1 MVNWLIENN
10 NSTAMPYLAFDVDAD
25 YSELIRLQQEIAK
38 TKTQIQN
45 FRPGQ
50 AGASI
55 DALNKKLAES
65 TARYRQLAQAAMR
78 SGAEMEFGIKK
89 NLSGIFTEVNRIQDL
104 LTRPMM
110 AVGGLAGVYGL
121 GEFLTKITSIRGQ
134 FQQMNASIETMI
146 GKRKGEKLNA
156 ELQEFA
162 KISPLEFAPTV
173 STAQMMLGFG
183 IDADKVPRYL
193 QAIGDIAMGDT
204 RRFQSLSLAFSQM
217 SAAGKLM
224 GQDLMQMVNAGFQ
237 PLQVISEKT
246 GKSIGALKEEMSQG
260 KISAEMV
267 QQAFLDATSEGGK
280 YYKMSETA
288 SKTIPGAIAKLNDSM
303 DLMLNDMGQN
313 MEGALVGA
321 IDAASAIVDNIGRI
335 IPVLATAAAAFGVYK
350 TSVMLSNF
358 AAKQSVID
366 ASQCIVD
373 GFNAELAKIQE
384 MQNAKMMEGYDDDI
398 RKALEKGSIDQT
410 YADAIQQGRLWQQE
424 QQRIAENERR
434 IAEEAQKTYETHL
447 KDMQTQREQAG
458 RGLDADIN
466 DSNANGIITND
477 TAERL
482 QNERDYAQ
490 ALVDTKQAALDSA
503 NMQKTAS
510 DQLVEA
516 AERRV
521 ESAKELMEMAEA
533 AGDADDKKAAAEEYM
548 AAVEEQASAIT
559 AQQSAA
565 EGVNTAEKELN
576 GAITAQQ
583 AVQKQT
589 ATAAVIGETTATT
602 ANTAATNVNIAA
614 TSRGTIVTAL
624 ATAKDKALTIGKYA
638 LTAATNA
645 CKNAWNSLKV
655 AFMTNPF
662 GMIITAL
669 TTVIGLFMSFKDEA
683 EESSAM
689 SERFGESTLKLK
701 NNIDTLYAV
710 MNSVN
715 KDSRVHKDA
724 VEELIKMAEEYGIH
738 IDKEKDKIEQLN
750 EARAQLNQLILA
762 EGEARQM
769 ANRLATIQEEKDA
782 ATTSFK
788 DEMKEIIEN
797 DSSGEAAEV
806 SKIMADTIAS
816 TVENKKAE
824 LTEMVKLLED
834 AEKEYAANVSYGQ
847 HGEKIENAAA
857 VKARQEIARLQTE
870 IAQTANMDAKALAKQ
885 MGFAEQYVLDI
896 KDTSKLV
903 SELINKTN
911 TLDKLTEKT
920 QAQANAAADAAE
932 RAAAA
937 QPEIDYSTFD
947 SKKLTE
953 ELTKVS
959 KEVDEINAKPVKP
972 LADPIN
978 IHELF
983 EAAGQAEEKIGDV
996 DESSATPTTDNTAL
1010 DETSIKAAQA
1020 EDKMKDV
1027 DNAVA
1032 TPYIDTKYLDIALNT
1047 LDKIKITL
1055 RDVGGQVLNTT
1066 GAERQTLQ
1074 NLLAKY
1080 GKNGKITPGT
1090 KMAKA
1095 DLDAYNAIV
1104 RNARLRSNFKMGGK
1118 NYHLNS
1124 EQSAILQQFIDRYGS
1139 QLNEGSMSDVDKRL
1153 YRQLKSD
1160 LMVGDYNR
1168 NKSNQSQAMQSIKTA
1183 LESQIKN
1190 AKTTEEFSEIR
1201 KSINSQMQKVDQS
1214 SALYKYYQQQLNAL
1228 DKRDKSKKGGKKGGG
1243 GSKDDPKQRAYELR
1257 KMRLEEE
1264 RRTAE
1269 LLQEERNN
1277 QRELEIAQME
1287 DNSEKEIATIKF
1299 TAEKKRQAL
1308 LKEAEREAQTLEKNA
1323 LQEWLKGGKGRKEY
1337 QYYAQFSDEQ
1347 LKKMREDWLTQA
1359 KENIGFETQSQ
1370 LIDVNESTDL
1380 EARFK
1385 EDFAAMR
1392 DYLKEFGSF
1401 KQKKLAIAEEYAEK
1415 IRNAQSEGERLAL
1428 QRQQKAEEEQFES
1441 KAVMSQIDWY
1451 TVFDNVGVIMRGQLE
1466 PLYGQLQ
1473 KYVKTEAFRQS
1484 GAENQ
1489 QAIIEAMG
1497 NMRQQLGTNQ
1507 TWQDLSSSLM
1517 AYQKAL
1523 DDLRIATENDT
1534 RVTAELSHLTNT
1546 QTEAQRNLE
1555 MIRNNPETSPE
1566 QLRAAQEAYEN
1577 ATIAVNNYGKTVAN
1591 SSLALQRAQNTVKSS
1606 GMMLSQIAKNV
1617 IKPVSKIYTF
1627 LSNSGFSQLA
1637 DLWGAFDSLKGAID
1651 GLKGL
1656 SAFEEASKA
1665 ITDLKNAAAKGAE
1678 AFASALKDSPQLIK
1692 DAMKKLG
1699 LSFKD
1704 FSDSASGAADKLSS
1718 EITGVVSEAGGAV
1731 SEASQAVGSMAKGLG
1746 KTGLITG
1753 LIASILK
1760 ILDILKDGLG
1770 PLITAILDSILNAI
1784 SGIIGNIRNSKEGLF
1799 RQIGESLYKGILG
1812 IFKSIFTLGGWFD
1825 WWGNGESDKHLEEDI
1840 ERLTATNEALRKAV
1854 DNLADEMRDAATA
1867 DMGALYQQQKGDI
1880 EKAMKNTQE
1889 MMSRSG
1895 AAYSNGFLGI
1905 GGHKSSNHKINKGM
1919 SGDDWSRISA
1929 IVGKSVRSAGDFWNL
1944 TSEQMAKVAQSA
1956 PDLYA
1961 KIKGLADDGHKDA
1974 AQFMDEYIEYY
1985 KELEELENAFLESL
1999 TDVSFDSV
2007 KDEFKSML
2015 LDMESDS
2022 EDFANNFEKMMQQAV
2037 INSLMNKTYNQK
2049 IKDWYEAF
2057 AEAMNDENLDPNN
2070 PLKGV
2075 MTPVEQDRLKEQWD
2089 NIVNQ
2094 AVQERDNLIKTMG
2107 WNTSTEQ
2114 QSSSRTLEGMS
2125 QDTGNAIEGRLT
2137 ALQIAVESIRSSE
2150 GQHTLSLADMTDE
2163 LLQIAMEYNRFNVHQ
2178 DNIERQLAKIY
2189 IELQTI
2195 SENTGAIVKP
2205 IQTMQADIA
2214 EIKKNTKNI

>member
-1 MVNWLIENN
+1 
-10 NSTAMPYLAFDVDAD
+10 MPYLSFDVDAD
-25 YSELIRLQQEIAK
+25 YTELIRLQQEIAK
-38 TKTQIQN
+38 TKSQLQN

-65 TARYRQLAQAAMR
+65 TARYRQLAQAAIR
-78 SGAEMEFGIKK
+78 SGADMEFGIKK

-321 IDAASAIVDNIGRI
+321 IDAASTIVDNIGRI

-366 ASQCIVD
+366 ASKGIVD

-434 IAEEAQKTYETHL
+434 IAEEAQQTYETHL
-447 KDMQTQREQAG
+447 KDMQSQREQAG

-490 ALVDTKQAALDSA
+490 ALVDTKKAALDSA
-503 NMQKTAS
+503 NLQKTAS
-510 DQLVEA
+510 DQLVESA
-516 AERRV
+516 QQRV
-521 ESAKELMEMAEA
+521 ESAKELMEMAES
-533 AGDADDKKAAAEEYM
+533 AGDAADKKAAAEEYM
-548 AAVEEQASAIT
+548 AAIEEQATAVT
-559 AQQSAA
+559 AQQNAA
-565 EGVNTAEKELN
+565 ESVNTAEREFN
-576 GAITAQQ
+576 SAVTAQQ

-602 ANTAATNVNIAA
+602 ANTAATNVNTVA
-614 TSRGTIVTAL
+614 TSRGTVVTAL

-750 EARAQLNQLILA
+750 EVRAQLNQLILA
-762 EGEARQM
+762 EGEARQT

-834 AEKEYAANVSYGQ
+834 AEKEYAANVTYDENGGK
-847 HGEKIENAAA
+847 HENAAA
-857 VKARQEIARLQTE
+857 IKARQEIARLQTE

-996 DESSATPTTDNTAL
+996 DESSAAPTTDNTAL
-1010 DETSIKAAQA
+1010 DETSVKAAQA

-1104 RNARLRSNFKMGGK
+1104 RKARLRSNFKMGGK

-1124 EQSAILQQFIDRYGS
+1124 EQSAILQQFIDRYGTT
-1139 QLNEGSMSDVDKRL
+1139 LNEGNMSAVDKRL
-1153 YRQLKSD
+1153 YRQLRND
-1160 LMVGDYNR
+1160 LMVGEYNR
-1168 NKSNQSQAMQSIKTA
+1168 NKGNQSQAMQSIKTA

-1201 KSINSQMQKVDQS
+1201 KSINAQMQKVDQS
-1214 SALYKYYQQQLNAL
+1214 SALYKYYEQQLKAL
-1228 DKRDKSKKGGKKGGG
+1228 DKRDKSKKGGKKGSG

-1359 KENIGFETQSQ
+1359 KDNIGFDTQSQ
-1370 LIDVNESTDL
+1370 LINVNESTDL

-1392 DYLKEFGSF
+1392 DYLKEYGSF
-1401 KQKKLAIAEEYAEK
+1401 QQKKLAIAQEYAEK
-1415 IRNAQSEGERLAL
+1415 IRNAQSEGERLVL
-1428 QRQQKAEEEQFES
+1428 QQQQRSEEQQFES
-1441 KAVMSQIDWY
+1441 KAVMNQIDWY
-1451 TVFDNVGVIMRGQLE
+1451 TVFDNIGVIMRGQLE
-1466 PLYGQLQ
+1466 PLYEQLQ
-1473 KYVKTEAFRQS
+1473 KYVKTDAFRQS
-1484 GAENQ
+1484 GADNQ
-1489 QAIIEAMG
+1489 QAVIEAME

-1507 TWQDLSSSLM
+1507 TWQDLSSSLT

-1534 RVTAELSHLTNT
+1534 RVTAELSRLTNAK
-1546 QTEAQRNLE
+1546 TEAERNLE
-1555 MIRNNPETSPE
+1555 TVRNNPETSPE

-1577 ATIAVNNYGKTVAN
+1577 ATTAVNNYGATVAN
-1591 SSLALQRAQNTVKSS
+1591 SNLALQQAQNTVKSS
-1606 GMMLSQIAKNV
+1606 GMMLSQTAKNV

-1665 ITDLKNAAAKGAE
+1665 ITDLKNAAAEGAE
-1678 AFASALKDSPQLIK
+1678 AFASVFENSPQAIK
-1692 DAMKKLG
+1692 DAMTKLG
-1699 LSFKD
+1699 LSFDD
-1704 FSDSASGAADKLSS
+1704 FNESAADAANKLSG
-1718 EITGVVSEAGGAV
+1718 EVAGQINDAGGAIA
-1731 SEASQAVGSMAKGLG
+1731 EGAQGAVDGMAKGLG
-1746 KTGLITG
+1746 KAGLIAG
-1753 LIASILK
+1753 IIASILK
-1760 ILDILKDGLG
+1760 ILDVLKDGLG

-1784 SGIIGNIRNSKEGLF
+1784 AGIIGNILNFKEGLF

-1825 WWGNGESDKHLEEDI
+1825 WWGNGDSDPHLEEDI

-1867 DMGALYQQQKGDI
+1867 DMGTLYQQQKGDL
-1880 EKAMKNTQE
+1880 EQSMKNTQE
-1889 MMSRSG
+1889 MMARSG
-1895 AAYSNGFLGI
+1895 DAYSNGFLGI
-1905 GGHKSSNHKINKGM
+1905 GGHHSSNHKINKGM
-1919 SGDDWSRISA
+1919 SGEDWARISA
-1929 IVGKSVRSAGDFWNL
+1929 IVGRTINSASGFWTL
-1944 TSEQMAKVAQSA
+1944 TSEQMAKVAQNA

-1961 KIKGLADDGHKDA
+1961 KIKGLADDGYKDA
-1974 AQFMDEYIEYY
+1974 AQFMDEYVEYY
-1985 KELEELENAFLESL
+1985 KELEELENAFRESL

-2037 INSLMNKTYNQK
+2037 INSLMNSKYNEKLKQ
-2049 IKDWYEAF
+2049 WYEDF
-2057 AEAMNDENLDPNN
+2057 ANAMNDKDGL
-2070 PLKGV
+2070 
-2075 MTPVEQDRLKEQWD
+2075 TAAEQERLKRNWD
-2089 NIVNQ
+2089 NIVGE
-2094 AVQERDNLIKTMG
+2094 AVNDRNNLKKAMG
-2107 WNTSTEQ
+2107 WDGSSEQ

-2125 QDTGNAIEGRLT
+2125 QDTGNAIEGRLS
-2137 ALQIAVESIRSSE
+2137 ALQIAVESIRANE
-2150 GQHTLSLADMTDE
+2150 NQHTLSLADMTDE
-2163 LLQIAMEYNRFNVHQ
+2163 LLQIAMEYSRFNVHQ

>member
-10 NSTAMPYLAFDVDAD
+10 NSIAMPYLSFDVDAD
-25 YSELIRLQQEIAK
+25 YTELIRLQQEIAK
-38 TKTQIQN
+38 TKSQLQN

-55 DALNKKLAES
+55 DVLNKKLAES
-65 TARYRQLAQAAMR
+65 TARYRQLAQAAIR
-78 SGAEMEFGIKK
+78 SGADMEFGLKK

-121 GEFLTKITSIRGQ
+121 GEFFTKITSIRGQ

-237 PLQVISEKT
+237 PLQIISEKT
-246 GKSIGALKEEMSQG
+246 GKSIGTLKEEMSQG

-321 IDAASAIVDNIGRI
+321 IDAASTIVDNIGRI

-366 ASQCIVD
+366 ASKGIVD

-424 QQRIAENERR
+424 QQRIAESERR
-434 IAEEAQKTYETHL
+434 IAEEAQQTYETHL

-458 RGLDADIN
+458 RGLDTDLN

-503 NMQKTAS
+503 NMQKAAS

-559 AQQSAA
+559 AQQSAV

-602 ANTAATNVNIAA
+602 ANTAATNVNTAA

-715 KDSRVHKDA
+715 KESRVHKDA

-762 EGEARQM
+762 EGEARQT

-834 AEKEYAANVSYGQ
+834 AEKEYAANLTYTENGQ
-847 HGEKIENAAA
+847 KIENAAA
-857 VKARQEIARLQTE
+857 IKARQEIARLQTE

-1010 DETSIKAAQA
+1010 DETSVKAAQA
-1020 EDKMKDV
+1020 ENKMKDV

-1080 GKNGKITPGT
+1080 GKNGKIAPGT

-1095 DLDAYNAIV
+1095 DADAYNAIV

-1124 EQSAILQQFIDRYGS
+1124 EQSAILQQFIDRYGTT
-1139 QLNEGSMSDVDKRL
+1139 LNEGNMSAVDKRL
-1153 YRQLKSD
+1153 YRQLRND
-1160 LMVGDYNR
+1160 LMVGEYNR

-1228 DKRDKSKKGGKKGGG
+1228 DKRDKSKKGGG

-1359 KENIGFETQSQ
+1359 KDNIGYDTQNGIIANDESKQ
-1370 LIDVNESTDL
+1370 LQEVYRSDVE
-1380 EARFK
+1380 
-1385 EDFAAMR
+1385 AMR
-1392 DYLKEFGSF
+1392 NYLKEYGTF
-1401 KQKKLAIAEEYAEK
+1401 QEKKLAIAEEYAEK
-1415 IRNAQSEGERLAL
+1415 IRKAQNKGEELTLTAQRDAELRSLEATAL
-1428 QRQQKAEEEQFES
+1428 T
-1441 KAVMSQIDWY
+1441 SQIDWY
-1451 TVFDNVGVIMRGQLE
+1451 SVFDNVGIIMRGQLE
-1466 PLYGQLQ
+1466 PLYKQLQ
-1473 KYVKTEAFRQS
+1473 EYVKSVAFRKS
-1484 GAENQ
+1484 GADNQ
-1489 QAIIEAMG
+1489 QTVINAME
-1497 NMRQQLGTNQ
+1497 NIRSQLGTNES
-1507 TWQDLSSSLM
+1507 WHDLSSAL
-1517 AYQKAL
+1517 ADYQAAL
-1523 DDLRIATENDT
+1523 EELRVATENDT
-1534 RVTAELSHLTNT
+1534 VVTAEYNRLMANVETANRNVT
-1546 QTEAQRNLE
+1546 QARNSGKSEEEMKPFMDALAAANLELENYSTTVAANNQAMQEAQNRV
-1555 MIRNNPETSPE
+1555 
-1566 QLRAAQEAYEN
+1566 Q
-1577 ATIAVNNYGKTVAN
+1577 
-1591 SSLALQRAQNTVKSS
+1591 SS
-1606 GMMLSQIAKNV
+1606 GTMLSMSAKNV
-1617 IKPVSKIYTF
+1617 IKPVSQIYTF
-1627 LSNSGFSQLA
+1627 LNGAGLTQLA
-1637 DLWGAFDSLKGAID
+1637 ELWGAFDQLKGGID
-1651 GLKGL
+1651 GLK
-1656 SAFEEASKA
+1656 
-1665 ITDLKNAAAKGAE
+1665 
-1678 AFASALKDSPQLIK
+1678 ALKDAA
-1692 DAMKKLG
+1692 DASKELG
-1699 LSFKD
+1699 EAAE
-1704 FSDSASGAADKLSS
+1704 SASDAVAETAVQLPGFLGILQDKFPEVWNQITQATQNIGQEAA
-1718 EITGVVSEAGGAV
+1718 EGVTGVEKGMNEAG
-1731 SEASQAVGSMAKGLG
+1731 QDIAKVLPDELLEGLG
-1746 KTGLITG
+1746 KAGLIG
-1753 LIASILK
+1753 QIIAAVLK
-1760 ILDILKDGLG
+1760 ILDILKDGVG
-1770 PLITAILDSILNAI
+1770 TLISSILDSVFNAI
-1784 SGIIGNIRNSKEGLF
+1784 SGIIDNILSGEIFK
-1799 RQIGESLYKGILG
+1799 QIGESLYKGILG
-1812 IFKSIFTLGGWFD
+1812 IFKSIFTMGGLFD
-1825 WWGNGESDKHLEEDI
+1825 WWGNGDSDPHLEEDI

-1854 DNLADEMRDAATA
+1854 DNLADEMREAATA
-1867 DMGALYQQQKGDI
+1867 DMGAMYQQQKGDI

-1889 MMSRSG
+1889 MMARSG
-1895 AAYSNGFLGI
+1895 DAYSNGFLGV
-1905 GGHKSSNHKINKGM
+1905 GGHHSSNHKINKGM
-1919 SGDDWSRISA
+1919 NGNDWARISA
-1929 IVGKSVRSAGDFWNL
+1929 IVGRTIKSASGFWTL
-1944 TSEQMAKVAQSA
+1944 TSEQMAKVAQNA

-1961 KIKGLADDGHKDA
+1961 KIKGLADDGYKDA

-1985 KELEELENAFLESL
+1985 KELEELENAFRESL

-2037 INSLMNKTYNQK
+2037 INSLMNSKYNEKLKQ
-2049 IKDWYEAF
+2049 WYEDF
-2057 AEAMNDENLDPNN
+2057 ANAMNDKDGL
-2070 PLKGV
+2070 
-2075 MTPVEQDRLKEQWD
+2075 TATEQERLKRSWD
-2089 NIVNQ
+2089 NIVGD
-2094 AVQERDNLIKTMG
+2094 AVNDRNNLKKAMG
-2107 WNTSTEQ
+2107 WDGSSEQ
-2114 QSSSRTLEGMS
+2114 QSSSRTLAGMS

-2137 ALQIAVESIRSSE
+2137 ALLIAVESIRANE
-2150 GQHTLSLADMTDE
+2150 NQHTLSLADMTDE
-2163 LLQIAMEYNRFNVHQ
+2163 LLQIAMEYSRFNVHQ

>member
-1 MVNWLIENN
+1 
-10 NSTAMPYLAFDVDAD
+10 MPYLSFDVDAD
-25 YSELIRLQQEIAK
+25 YTELIRLQQEIAK
-38 TKTQIQN
+38 TKSQLQN

-65 TARYRQLAQAAMR
+65 TARYRQLAQAAIR
-78 SGAEMEFGIKK
+78 SGADMEFGIKK

-303 DLMLNDMGQN
+303 DLMFNDMGQN
-313 MEGALVGA
+313 MEGALVGV
-321 IDAASAIVDNIGRI
+321 IDAASTIVDNIGRI

-366 ASQCIVD
+366 ASKGIVD

-410 YADAIQQGRLWQQE
+410 YADSIQQGRLWQQE

-447 KDMQTQREQAG
+447 KDMQTQREEAG

-490 ALVDTKQAALDSA
+490 ALVDTKQAALESA
-503 NMQKTAS
+503 NMQKAAS

-548 AAVEEQASAIT
+548 AAVEEHASAIT
-559 AQQSAA
+559 TQQSAA
-565 EGVNTAEKELN
+565 EGVNTAQKELN

-589 ATAAVIGETTATT
+589 ETAAVIGETTATT
-602 ANTAATNVNIAA
+602 ANTAATNVNTAA

-738 IDKEKDKIEQLN
+738 IDKEKNKIEQLN

-762 EGEARQM
+762 EGEARQT

-834 AEKEYAANVSYGQ
+834 AEKEYAANVTYDENGGK
-847 HGEKIENAAA
+847 HENAAA
-857 VKARQEIARLQTE
+857 IKARQEIARLQTE

-903 SELINKTN
+903 SELVNKTN
-911 TLDKLTEKT
+911 TLDKLTQKT

-1080 GKNGKITPGT
+1080 GKNGKIAPGT

-1095 DLDAYNAIV
+1095 DFDAYNAIV

-1124 EQSAILQQFIDRYGS
+1124 EQSALLQQFIDRYGT
-1139 QLNEGSMSDVDKRL
+1139 QLGEGAMSDVDKRL
-1153 YRQLKSD
+1153 YRQLKND
-1160 LMVGDYNR
+1160 LMVGEYNR
-1168 NKSNQSQAMQSIKTA
+1168 NKGNQSQAMQSIKTA
-1183 LESQIKN
+1183 LESQIQN

-1214 SALYKYYQQQLNAL
+1214 SALYKYYEQQLKAL
-1228 DKRDKSKKGGKKGGG
+1228 DKRDKSKKGNKKG

-1257 KMRLEEE
+1257 KMQLEEE

-1359 KENIGFETQSQ
+1359 KENIGFDTQSQ

-1392 DYLKEFGSF
+1392 DYLKEYGSF
-1401 KQKKLAIAEEYAEK
+1401 QQKKLAIAQEYAEK

-1428 QRQQKAEEEQFES
+1428 RQQQRTEEQQFES
-1441 KAVMSQIDWY
+1441 KAVMNQIDWY

-1466 PLYGQLQ
+1466 PLYEQLQ

-1489 QAIIEAMG
+1489 QAVIEAME

-1507 TWQDLSSSLM
+1507 TWQDLSSSLT

-1534 RVTAELSHLTNT
+1534 RVTAELSRLTT
-1546 QTEAQRNLE
+1546 AQSEAQRNLE
-1555 MIRNNPETSPE
+1555 TVRNNPETSPE
-1566 QLRAAQEAYEN
+1566 ALRAAQEAYEN
-1577 ATIAVNNYGKTVAN
+1577 ATIAVNNYGATVAN
-1591 SSLALQRAQNTVKSS
+1591 SNLALQQAQNTVKSS
-1606 GMMLSQIAKNV
+1606 GMMLSQTAKNV

-1665 ITDLKNAAAKGAE
+1665 ITDLKDAAAEGAE
-1678 AFASALKDSPQLIK
+1678 AFASVLENSPQAIQ
-1692 DAMKKLG
+1692 DAMTKLG
-1699 LSFKD
+1699 LSFDD
-1704 FSDSASGAADKLSS
+1704 FNESAADAANKLSG
-1718 EITGVVSEAGGAV
+1718 EVAGQINDAGGAIA
-1731 SEASQAVGSMAKGLG
+1731 EGAQGAVDGMAKGLG
-1746 KTGLITG
+1746 KAGLIAG
-1753 LIASILK
+1753 IIASILK
-1760 ILDILKDGLG
+1760 ILDVLKDGLG

-1784 SGIIGNIRNSKEGLF
+1784 SGIIGNILNFKEGLF

-1825 WWGNGESDKHLEEDI
+1825 WWGNGDSDPHLEEDI

-1867 DMGALYQQQKGDI
+1867 DMGAIYQQQKSDL
-1880 EKAMKNTQE
+1880 EQSMKNTQE
-1889 MMSRSG
+1889 MMARSG
-1895 AAYSNGFLGI
+1895 DAYSNGFLGI
-1905 GGHKSSNHKINKGM
+1905 GGHHSSNHKINKGM
-1919 SGDDWSRISA
+1919 NGNDWARISA
-1929 IVGKSVRSAGDFWNL
+1929 IVGRSIRSASDFWSL
-1944 TSEQMAKVAQSA
+1944 SSEEMAKVADNA
-1956 PDLYA
+1956 TDLYA
-1961 KIKGLADDGHKDA
+1961 KIKGLADDGYKDA

-1985 KELEELENAFLESL
+1985 KELEELENAFRESL

-2075 MTPVEQDRLKEQWD
+2075 MTPAEQERLKEQWD

-2094 AVQERDNLIKTMG
+2094 AVQERDSLIKTMG
-2107 WNTSTEQ
+2107 WNTSAEQ

-2163 LLQIAMEYNRFNVHQ
+2163 LLQIAMEYSRFNVHQ

-2205 IQTMQADIA
+2205 IQSMQESLIRI
-2214 EIKKNTKNI
+2214 EQHTKNL

>member
-1 MVNWLIENN
+1 MANWLIENN
-10 NSTAMPYLAFDVDAD
+10 NSIAMPYLSFDVDAD
-25 YSELIRLQQEIAK
+25 YTELIRLQQEIAK
-38 TKTQIQN
+38 TKSQLQN

-65 TARYRQLAQAAMR
+65 TARYRQLAQVAIR
-78 SGAEMEFGIKK
+78 SGADMEFGIKK

-303 DLMLNDMGQN
+303 DLMFNDMGQN
-313 MEGALVGA
+313 MEGALVGV
-321 IDAASAIVDNIGRI
+321 IDAASTIVDNIGRI

-366 ASQCIVD
+366 ASKGIVD

-384 MQNAKMMEGYDDDI
+384 MQNAKLMEGYDDDI

-410 YADAIQQGRLWQQE
+410 YADSIQQGRLWQQE

-447 KDMQTQREQAG
+447 KDMQTQREEAG

-490 ALVDTKQAALDSA
+490 ALVDTKQAALESA
-503 NMQKTAS
+503 NMQKAAS

-602 ANTAATNVNIAA
+602 ANTAATNANTAA

-669 TTVIGLFMSFKDEA
+669 TTVIGLFMTFKDEA

-834 AEKEYAANVSYGQ
+834 AEKEYAANVTYDENGVK
-847 HGEKIENAAA
+847 HENAAA
-857 VKARQEIARLQTE
+857 IKARQEIARLQTE

-983 EAAGQAEEKIGDV
+983 EAAEQAEGKIGDV

-1010 DETSIKAAQA
+1010 DETSVKAAQA

-1080 GKNGKITPGT
+1080 GKDGKIAPGT

-1183 LESQIKN
+1183 LESHIQN

-1214 SALYKYYQQQLNAL
+1214 SALYKYYEQQLKAL

-1243 GSKDDPKQRAYELR
+1243 SKDDPKQRAYELR
-1257 KMRLEEE
+1257 KQELEEE

-1269 LLQEERNN
+1269 LLQEERNR
-1277 QRELEIAQME
+1277 QYQLELDMRRDSSDKEIDVIKFEAKKKREVLLKERQKEADKLKELDRRKWLNEKKGRKVYDWKQTKTDEEYLTQAGENIGYNTQLSAIDLSEE
-1287 DNSEKEIATIKF
+1287 DGIRKVQKEIA
-1299 TAEKKRQAL
+1299 
-1308 LKEAEREAQTLEKNA
+1308 
-1323 LQEWLKGGKGRKEY
+1323 
-1337 QYYAQFSDEQ
+1337 S
-1347 LKKMREDWLTQA
+1347 
-1359 KENIGFETQSQ
+1359 
-1370 LIDVNESTDL
+1370 
-1380 EARFK
+1380 
-1385 EDFAAMR
+1385 AMLS
-1392 DYLKEFGSF
+1392 YLKEFGTF
-1401 KQKKLAIAEEYAEK
+1401 QQKRYAIEQEYAEK
-1415 IRNAQSEGERLAL
+1415 LPRNEGERLA
-1428 QRQQKAEEEQFES
+1428 FES
-1441 KAVMSQIDWY
+1441 QKQAELQKLDIDAIKQQIDWGSMFGDFSSMLADQVQP
-1451 TVFDNVGVIMRGQLE
+1451 TIEKLETITKTDKFRNSSFDEQKAVYELIATLKGSITEWDSNIFSTLGEAVTSYRTAMRENTDAINAEEKAQALATE
-1466 PLYGQLQ
+1466 KKEQLQ
-1473 KYVKTEAFRQS
+1473 K
-1484 GAENQ
+1484 
-1489 QAIIEAMG
+1489 IEEKNRIARSKG
-1497 NMRQQLGTNQ
+1497 EQE
-1507 TWQDLSSSLM
+1507 DLSAEATAREESEDAL
-1517 AYQKAL
+1517 KAL
-1523 DDLRIATENDT
+1523 GKASERTRQTTTNLANAQQNLSNASTTATNMFNQLASGLQGLASGSLQGVWNGMNQLSKLFTGNDNLAKDLGIELLKGVQKLFGND
-1534 RVTAELSHLTNT
+1534 
-1546 QTEAQRNLE
+1546 
-1555 MIRNNPETSPE
+1555 
-1566 QLRAAQEAYEN
+1566 
-1577 ATIAVNNYGKTVAN
+1577 
-1591 SSLALQRAQNTVKSS
+1591 
-1606 GMMLSQIAKNV
+1606 
-1617 IKPVSKIYTF
+1617 SKIG
-1627 LSNSGFSQLA
+1627 SSVA
-1637 DLWGAFDSLKGAID
+1637 DALKSLGGEALGGIV
-1651 GLKGL
+1651 
-1656 SAFEEASKA
+1656 SA
-1665 ITDLKNAAAKGAE
+1665 
-1678 AFASALKDSPQLIK
+1678 AFA
-1692 DAMKKLG
+1692 
-1699 LSFKD
+1699 
-1704 FSDSASGAADKLSS
+1704 
-1718 EITGVVSEAGGAV
+1718 V
-1731 SEASQAVGSMAKGLG
+1731 
-1746 KTGLITG
+1746 
-1753 LIASILK
+1753 
-1760 ILDILKDGLG
+1760 LDILKDGIG
-1770 PLITAILDSILNAI
+1770 NFIASLIDTVLSAVNGLLSSVLSGEIVTSVGNSILTGVGNILDTVSFGGFSSLM
-1784 SGIIGNIRNSKEGLF
+1784 NSLGL
-1799 RQIGESLYKGILG
+1799 S
-1812 IFKSIFTLGGWFD
+1812 
-1825 WWGNGESDKHLEEDI
+1825 GESDKTLKEDM
-1840 ERLTATNEALRKAV
+1840 ERLAATNEALRKATE
-1854 DNLADEMRDAATA
+1854 NLASEMRNTATA
-1867 DMGALYQQQKGDI
+1867 EMAAKYQQQKANI
-1880 EKAMKNTQE
+1880 EQAMWNTRDL
-1889 MMSRSG
+1889 MSRAG

-1905 GGHKSSNHKINKGM
+1905 GGEHSSNKKINDSM
-1919 SGDDWSRISA
+1919 SDYEWARVTEKAGQA
-1929 IVGKSVRSAGDFWNL
+1929 VRSASDFWSL
-1944 TSEQMAKVAQSA
+1944 TSEQMAAVANEA
-1956 PDLYA
+1956 PDLYS
-1961 KIKGLADDGHKDA
+1961 KIKSLADDGHEDA
-1974 AQFMDEYIEYY
+1974 AQYMDEYISYY
-1985 KELEELENAFLESL
+1985 KELEELENAFRESL
-1999 TDVSFDSV
+1999 TDVSFDNV

-2037 INSLMNKTYNQK
+2037 INSLMNSKYNDK
-2049 IKDWYEAF
+2049 LKEWYKSF
-2057 AEAMNDENLDPNN
+2057 SDAMNDKDKNGL
-2070 PLKGV
+2070 
-2075 MTPVEQDRLKEQWD
+2075 TITEQTRLKKDWD
-2089 NIVNQ
+2089 RIVNE
-2094 AVQERDNLIKTMG
+2094 AVKERDNIKKAMG
-2107 WNTSTEQ
+2107 WDSSLTQ
-2114 QSSSRTLEGMS
+2114 QSSSRSLEGMS
-2125 QDTGNAIEGRLT
+2125 QDTGDAIEGRLT
-2137 ALQIAVESIRSSE
+2137 ALQIAVESIRTNES
-2150 GQHTLSLADMTDE
+2150 QHTLSLADMTNE
-2163 LLQIAMEYNRFNVHQ
+2163 LLQIAMEYSRFNVHQ

-2214 EIKKNTKNI
+2214 EIKRNTKNL

>member
-1 MVNWLIENN
+1 
-10 NSTAMPYLAFDVDAD
+10 MPYLSFDVDAD
-25 YSELIRLQQEIAK
+25 YTELIRLQQEIAK
-38 TKTQIQN
+38 TKSQLQN

-65 TARYRQLAQAAMR
+65 TARYRQLAQTAIR
-78 SGAEMEFGIKK
+78 SGADMEFGIKK

-121 GEFLTKITSIRGQ
+121 GEFLSKITSIRGQ

-183 IDADKVPRYL
+183 IDAEKVPRYL

-267 QQAFLDATSEGGK
+267 QQAFLDATSDGGK

-303 DLMLNDMGQN
+303 DLMFNDMGQN
-313 MEGALVGA
+313 MEGALVGV
-321 IDAASAIVDNIGRI
+321 IDAASTIVENIGRI

-366 ASQCIVD
+366 ASKSIVD

-384 MQNAKMMEGYDDDI
+384 MQNAKLMEGYDDDI

-434 IAEEAQKTYETHL
+434 IAEEAQQTYETHL

-458 RGLDADIN
+458 RGLDTDLN

-503 NMQKTAS
+503 NMQKAAS

-565 EGVNTAEKELN
+565 EGVNTAEKERN

-589 ATAAVIGETTATT
+589 ETAAVIGETTAI
-602 ANTAATNVNIAA
+602 ATNTSATNLNTTA
-614 TSRGTIVTAL
+614 TSRGTVVTAL
-624 ATAKDKALTIGKYA
+624 ATAKDKALTVGKYA

-645 CKNAWNSLKV
+645 CKKAWDNLKNAFK
-655 AFMTNPF
+655 ANPI
-662 GMIITAL
+662 GLLITGL
-669 TTVIGLFMSFKDEA
+669 TTVIGLFMSFKSKTSDASA
-683 EESSAM
+683 EV
-689 SERFGESTLKLK
+689 ERFGEAAIKTK
-701 NNIDTLYAV
+701 NNAQTLYAV
-710 MNSVN
+710 LAATTNQS
-715 KDSRVHKDA
+715 KVHKDA
-724 VEELIKMAEEYGIH
+724 LSELEKIAKDYGIVLDEEKSKYEQLIKYRERLIGLIMEEGRQRQIANNIASYQEEQDNLMNDFREKMVEH
-738 IDKEKDKIEQLN
+738 IKDENDDEKTKASATVFTNLFLEKVSEKRKEVIDIIRQLDELEKELSDENSKGNDADKEVVKRLKEEI
-750 EARAQLNQLILA
+750 
-762 EGEARQM
+762 GQM
-769 ANRLATIQEEKDA
+769 R
-782 ATTSFK
+782 TS
-788 DEMKEIIEN
+788 
-797 DSSGEAAEV
+797 
-806 SKIMADTIAS
+806 
-816 TVENKKAE
+816 
-824 LTEMVKLLED
+824 LLED
-834 AEKEYAANVSYGQ
+834 MNEQGRKVAQEMGVKYQLDLNDMYGYLREYVVQLDASSEAMETFVNLQEQSRHQLEALTPDTLTDYSTAQVEDLTKSLTSLQAKMNDVNGTTVSP
-847 HGEKIENAAA
+847 KVNSL
-857 VKARQEIARLQTE
+857 EIK
-870 IAQTANMDAKALAKQ
+870 TANKESTSAKENIDTIDDKDQKPNIDAS
-885 MGFAEQYVLDI
+885 EI
-896 KDTSKLV
+896 KD
-903 SELINKTN
+903 
-911 TLDKLTEKT
+911 
-920 QAQANAAADAAE
+920 ADAA
-932 RAAAA
+932 A
-937 QPEIDYSTFD
+937 QNLVDKGTEID
-947 SKKLTE
+947 
-953 ELTKVS
+953 
-959 KEVDEINAKPVKP
+959 
-972 LADPIN
+972 N
-978 IHELF
+978 I
-983 EAAGQAEEKIGDV
+983 
-996 DESSATPTTDNTAL
+996 S
-1010 DETSIKAAQA
+1010 
-1020 EDKMKDV
+1020 
-1027 DNAVA
+1027 A
-1032 TPYIDTKYLDIALNT
+1032 TPYIGTDYIDIALSKVGELSRRIAS
-1047 LDKIKITL
+1047 LDGNQLQFYNMDDIEREIMNSL
-1055 RDVGGQVLNTT
+1055 LN
-1066 GAERQTLQ
+1066 R
-1074 NLLAKY
+1074 
-1080 GKNGKITPGT
+1080 
-1090 KMAKA
+1090 
-1095 DLDAYNAIV
+1095 
-1104 RNARLRSNFKMGGK
+1104 
-1118 NYHLNS
+1118 
-1124 EQSAILQQFIDRYGS
+1124 
-1139 QLNEGSMSDVDKRL
+1139 
-1153 YRQLKSD
+1153 
-1160 LMVGDYNR
+1160 VGD
-1168 NKSNQSQAMQSIKTA
+1168 KSK
-1183 LESQIKN
+1183 
-1190 AKTTEEFSEIR
+1190 EEWS
-1201 KSINSQMQKVDQS
+1201 KVDQAIFDTVLTS
-1214 SALYKYYQQQLNAL
+1214 IKDKSTFDINGQSYNLTPELAAIYQELQDKGLSFMQNGQKYRLKGNTFKAIHPELADKYDYFISTLLMSDRERQSQNWDYLTGILDDRASKLKSTEDYAAFRKTINSAMGKVDQDSEQYKYYERLLKDL
-1228 DKRDKSKKGGKKGGG
+1228 DKRDKSKKNKD
-1243 GSKDDPKQRAYELR
+1243 KDDPKQREYEQR
-1257 KMRLEEE
+1257 KMQLEEE
-1264 RRTAE
+1264 RRIAGQ
-1269 LLQEERNN
+1269 LQEERNR

-1359 KENIGFETQSQ
+1359 KKNVGFETQSQ
-1370 LIDVNESTDL
+1370 LIDVNESTNL
-1380 EARFK
+1380 EAKFK

-1401 KQKKLAIAEEYAEK
+1401 QQKKLAIAEEYAEK

-1428 QRQQKAEEEQFES
+1428 QRQQRAEEEQFES
-1441 KAVMSQIDWY
+1441 KAVMNQIDWY
-1451 TVFDNVGVIMRGQLE
+1451 SVFDNVGVIMRGQLE
-1466 PLYGQLQ
+1466 PLYEQLQ
-1473 KYVKTEAFRQS
+1473 KYVETDAFRQS

-1489 QAIIEAMG
+1489 QAVIEAME

-1507 TWQDLSSSLM
+1507 TWQDLSSSLT

-1534 RVTAELSHLTNT
+1534 RVTAELSRLTNAK
-1546 QTEAQRNLE
+1546 TEAERNLE
-1555 MIRNNPETSPE
+1555 TLRNNPETSPE

-1577 ATIAVNNYGKTVAN
+1577 ATTAVNNYGATVAN
-1591 SSLALQRAQNTVKSS
+1591 SNLALQQAQNTVQGS
-1606 GMMLSQIAKNV
+1606 GKMLSQTAKNV

-1627 LSNSGFSQLA
+1627 LNGAGLSQIA
-1637 DLWGAFDSLKGAID
+1637 ELWGAFDQLKGGID
-1651 GLKGL
+1651 GLK
-1656 SAFEEASKA
+1656 
-1665 ITDLKNAAAKGAE
+1665 
-1678 AFASALKDSPQLIK
+1678 ALKDAA
-1692 DAMKKLG
+1692 DASKKLG
-1699 LSFKD
+1699 EAAETA
-1704 FSDSASGAADKLSS
+1704 SDTVAETAERLPGIVGKLQEKFPEVFNQLNQATKNIGQKAA
-1718 EITGVVSEAGGAV
+1718 EGVTGVEKGMKEAG
-1731 SEASQAVGSMAKGLG
+1731 QAIAKVLPQEFLEGLG
-1746 KTGLITG
+1746 KTGLIG
-1753 LIASILK
+1753 QIVAAVLK
-1760 ILDILKDGLG
+1760 ILDILKDGVG
-1770 PLITAILDSILNAI
+1770 TLISSILDSVFNAI
-1784 SGIIGNIRNSKEGLF
+1784 SGIIDNILSGEMFK
-1799 RQIGESLYKGILG
+1799 QIGESLYKGILG
-1812 IFKSIFTLGGWFD
+1812 IFKSIFTMGGLFD

-1867 DMGALYQQQKGDI
+1867 DMGALYQQQKSDI

-1889 MMSRSG
+1889 MMARSG
-1895 AAYSNGFLGI
+1895 AAYSNGFMGI
-1905 GGHKSSNHKINKGM
+1905 GGHHSSNKKINDAM
-1919 SGDDWSRISA
+1919 SGNDWSRISA
-1929 IVGKSVRSAGDFWNL
+1929 IVGKTVRSAGDFWNL
-1944 TSEQMAKVAQSA
+1944 TSEQMAKVAQNA

-1985 KELEELENAFLESL
+1985 KELEELENAFRESL

-2037 INSLMNKTYNQK
+2037 INSLMNSKY
-2049 IKDWYEAF
+2049 KDKLQGWYKAF
-2057 AEAMNDENLDPNN
+2057 SDAMNDNDGL
-2070 PLKGV
+2070 
-2075 MTPVEQDRLKEQWD
+2075 TTSEQERLKKMWNSIVD
-2089 NIVNQ
+2089 NAITD
-2094 AVQERDNLIKTMG
+2094 RDSLKKAMG
-2107 WNTSTEQ
+2107 WGSDPYSQEASRAGVNTISE
-2114 QSSSRTLEGMS
+2114 
-2125 QDTGNAIEGRLT
+2125 DTGLEIIGRVT
-2137 ALQIAVESIRSSE
+2137 AMQEAVESIKANETVSAM
-2150 GQHTLSLADMTDE
+2150 TLADMTDE
-2163 LLQIAMEYNRFNVHQ
+2163 LLQIAMEYSRFNVHQ

-2214 EIKKNTKNI
+2214 EIKKNTKNL

>member
-89 NLSGIFTEVNRIQDL
+89 NLSGIFSEVNRIQDL

-237 PLQVISEKT
+237 PLQIISEKT
-246 GKSIGALKEEMSQG
+246 GKSIGTLKEEMSQG

-303 DLMLNDMGQN
+303 DLMFNDMGQN
-313 MEGALVGA
+313 MEGALVGV
-321 IDAASAIVDNIGRI
+321 IDAASTIVENIGRI

-366 ASQCIVD
+366 ASKGIVD

-384 MQNAKMMEGYDDDI
+384 MQNAKLMEGYDDDI

-410 YADAIQQGRLWQQE
+410 YADSIQQGRLWQQE

-447 KDMQTQREQAG
+447 KDMQTQREEAG

-490 ALVDTKQAALDSA
+490 ALVDTKQAALESA
-503 NMQKTAS
+503 NMQKAAS

-516 AERRV
+516 AQRRV

-589 ATAAVIGETTATT
+589 ETAAVIGETTATT
-602 ANTAATNVNIAA
+602 ANTAATNVNTAA
-614 TSRGTIVTAL
+614 TSRGTVVTAL

-669 TTVIGLFMSFKDEA
+669 TTVIGLFMTFKDEA

-724 VEELIKMAEEYGIH
+724 VEELIKAAEEYGIH

-750 EARAQLNQLILA
+750 AVRAQLNQLIMA

-797 DSSGEAAEV
+797 DSKGEAAEV

-834 AEKEYAANVSYGQ
+834 AEKEYAANVTYTENGQ
-847 HGEKIENAAA
+847 KVENAAA

-903 SELINKTN
+903 SELVKKTN
-911 TLDKLTEKT
+911 TLDQLTEKT
-920 QAQANAAADAAE
+920 QAQAKQAADAAS
-932 RAAAA
+932 RAAVV
-937 QPEIDYSTFD
+937 QPKIDYSTFD

-959 KEVDEINAKPVKP
+959 KEVADINANPVKP
-972 LADPIN
+972 QADPIN
-978 IHELF
+978 IHDLF
-983 EAAGQAEEKIGDV
+983 EAAQKAEDKVGDV
-996 DESSATPTTDNTAL
+996 DKSSATPTTDNAAL
-1010 DETSIKAAQA
+1010 DETAVKAAQA

-1032 TPYIDTKYLDIALNT
+1032 TPYIDTKYLDIALST
-1047 LDKIKITL
+1047 LDKIKVTL
-1055 RDVGGQVLNTT
+1055 REVGGQVLNTT

-1074 NLLAKY
+1074 NLIAKY
-1080 GKNGKITPGT
+1080 GKNGKIASGT

-1095 DLDAYNAIV
+1095 DAEAYNTIV
-1104 RNARLRSNFKMGGK
+1104 ANARRRSNFSFGGQS
-1118 NYHLNS
+1118 YQLNS

-1139 QLNEGSMSDVDKRL
+1139 TLSESNMSDVDKRL

-1160 LMVGDYNR
+1160 LQVGAYNSKR
-1168 NKSNQSQAMQSIKTA
+1168 GNQNEALQAIKTA
-1183 LESQIKN
+1183 LESQISN
-1190 AKTTEEFSEIR
+1190 AKTTEEFANIR

-1214 SALYKYYQQQLNAL
+1214 SALYKYYEQQLKAL
-1228 DKRDKSKKGGKKGGG
+1228 DKRDRSKNKSKG

-1257 KMRLEEE
+1257 KMQLEE

-1337 QYYAQFSDEQ
+1337 QYYAQFSDDQ
-1347 LKKMREDWLTQA
+1347 LKKMREEWLTQA

-1370 LIDVNESTDL
+1370 LIDVNESTEL

-1385 EDFAAMR
+1385 EDFVAMR
-1392 DYLKEFGSF
+1392 DYLKEYGSF
-1401 KQKKLAIAEEYAEK
+1401 QQKKLAIAQEYAEK
-1415 IRNAQSEGERLAL
+1415 IRNAQSEGERLTL
-1428 QRQQKAEEEQFES
+1428 QQQQRSEEQQFES
-1441 KAVMSQIDWY
+1441 KAVMNQIDWY

-1466 PLYGQLQ
+1466 PLYEQLQ

-1489 QAIIEAMG
+1489 QAVIEAME

-1507 TWQDLSSSLM
+1507 TWQDLSSSLT

-1534 RVTAELSHLTNT
+1534 RVTAELSRLTNAK
-1546 QTEAQRNLE
+1546 TEAERNLE
-1555 MIRNNPETSPE
+1555 TVRNNPETSPE

-1577 ATIAVNNYGKTVAN
+1577 ATIAVNNYGATVAN
-1591 SSLALQRAQNTVKSS
+1591 SNLALQQAQNTVTSS
-1606 GMMLSQIAKNV
+1606 GMMLSQTAKNV
-1617 IKPVSKIYTF
+1617 IKPISKIYTF

-1665 ITDLKNAAAKGAE
+1665 ITDLKNAAAEGAE
-1678 AFASALKDSPQLIK
+1678 VFASVFENSPQAIK
-1692 DAMKKLG
+1692 DAMTKLG
-1699 LSFKD
+1699 LSFDD
-1704 FSDSASGAADKLSS
+1704 FNESAADAANKLSGEVAGQIS
-1718 EITGVVSEAGGAV
+1718 DAGGAIA
-1731 SEASQAVGSMAKGLG
+1731 EGAQGAVDGMAKGLG
-1746 KTGLITG
+1746 KAGLIAG
-1753 LIASILK
+1753 IIASILK
-1760 ILDILKDGLG
+1760 ILDVLKDGLG

-1784 SGIIGNIRNSKEGLF
+1784 AGIIGNILNFKEGLF

-1825 WWGNGESDKHLEEDI
+1825 WWGNGESDPHLEEDI

-1867 DMGALYQQQKGDI
+1867 DMGALYQQQKSDL
-1880 EKAMKNTQE
+1880 EQSMRNTQE
-1889 MMSRSG
+1889 MMARSG
-1895 AAYSNGFLGI
+1895 DAYSNGFLGI
-1905 GGHKSSNHKINKGM
+1905 GGHHSSNHKINKGM

-1929 IVGKSVRSAGDFWNL
+1929 IVGKTINSASGFWKL
-1944 TSEQMAKVAQSA
+1944 TSEQMAKVAQNA

-1961 KIKGLADDGHKDA
+1961 KIKGLADDGYKDA

-1985 KELEELENAFLESL
+1985 KELEQLENAFRESL

-2037 INSLMNKTYNQK
+2037 INSLMNSKYNDK
-2049 IKDWYEAF
+2049 LKEWYEAF
-2057 AEAMNDENLDPNN
+2057 ANAMDDKDGL
-2070 PLKGV
+2070 
-2075 MTPVEQDRLKEQWD
+2075 TAAEQERLKRDWD
-2089 NIVNQ
+2089 NIVGD
-2094 AVQERDNLIKTMG
+2094 AVNDRNNLKKAMG
-2107 WNTSTEQ
+2107 WDGSSTQ

-2163 LLQIAMEYNRFNVHQ
+2163 LLQIAMEYSRFNVHQ

>member
-10 NSTAMPYLAFDVDAD
+10 NSIAMPYLSFDVDAD
-25 YSELIRLQQEIAK
+25 YTELIRLQQEIAK
-38 TKTQIQN
+38 TKSQLQN

-55 DALNKKLAES
+55 DVLNKKLAES
-65 TARYRQLAQAAMR
+65 TARYRQLAQAAIR
-78 SGAEMEFGIKK
+78 SGADMEFGLKK

-237 PLQVISEKT
+237 PLQIISEKT
-246 GKSIGALKEEMSQG
+246 GKSIGTLKEEMSQG

-321 IDAASAIVDNIGRI
+321 IDAASTIVDNIGRI

-366 ASQCIVD
+366 ASKGIVD

-434 IAEEAQKTYETHL
+434 IAEEAQQTYETHL

-458 RGLDADIN
+458 RGLDTDLN

-503 NMQKTAS
+503 NMQKAAS

-559 AQQSAA
+559 AQQSAV

-602 ANTAATNVNIAA
+602 ANTAATNVNTAA

-645 CKNAWNSLKV
+645 CKNAWNGLKV
-655 AFMTNPF
+655 AFMTNPI

-669 TTVIGLFMSFKDEA
+669 TTVIGLFMSFKKESGEA
-683 EESSAM
+683 SAEV
-689 SERFGESTLKLK
+689 ERFGEAAVKTRNNAQTLFAVLASTTEQSK
-701 NNIDTLYAV
+701 
-710 MNSVN
+710 
-715 KDSRVHKDA
+715 VHKDA
-724 VEELIKMAEEYGIH
+724 LSELERIAKEYGVVL
-738 IDKEKDKIEQLN
+738 DEEKDKYS
-750 EARAQLNQLILA
+750 QLIKNRERLIELIMEEGRQRQIANNIASYQQEQDNLMNDFREKMVEHIKDENDDEKTKASATILTNLFMEKVSEKRKEVIDIIHQLDEKEKQLA
-762 EGEARQM
+762 LENANGEYADTVLTAKLRGEIGKMRTDLLKDMNEEGRKVAQEMGIKYQIDLNDMYGCLREYVVQLDAGAEAMDAFVKNQEENR
-769 ANRLATIQEEKDA
+769 NRLEELKPDTLTDYSKAQVEDLAKALSGVQSQIGDINKTA
-782 ATTSFK
+782 ATPKVNSLEIKAAK
-788 DEMKEIIEN
+788 DDA
-797 DSSGEAAEV
+797 DSA
-806 SKIMADTIAS
+806 
-816 TVENKKAE
+816 
-824 LTEMVKLLED
+824 TESINAIDNEQQTPGVDSRE
-834 AEKEYAANVSYGQ
+834 
-847 HGEKIENAAA
+847 IENANEEAQNLID
-857 VKARQEIARLQTE
+857 KGTE
-870 IAQTANMDAKALAKQ
+870 IDNISATPFINTQYIDIALSKVGELTRQIAALDGNKLQYYNMSDFDRSQMQSILSRNAGRPKEQWSELDRAL
-885 MGFAEQYVLDI
+885 FDDILFDI
-896 KDTSKLV
+896 KDRSIFAIDGHQYNLTP
-903 SELINKTN
+903 ELSAI
-911 TLDKLTEKT
+911 
-920 QAQANAAADAAE
+920 
-932 RAAAA
+932 
-937 QPEIDYSTFD
+937 Y
-947 SKKLTE
+947 E
-953 ELTKVS
+953 ELR
-959 KEVDEINAKPVKP
+959 NANFEWDANGQRQRLKGSAFKAIHPE
-972 LADPIN
+972 LADKYDY
-978 IHELF
+978 F
-983 EAAGQAEEKIGDV
+983 M
-996 DESSATPTTDNTAL
+996 SSVLMTD
-1010 DETSIKAAQA
+1010 
-1020 EDKMKDV
+1020 
-1027 DNAVA
+1027 
-1032 TPYIDTKYLDIALNT
+1032 
-1047 LDKIKITL
+1047 
-1055 RDVGGQVLNTT
+1055 G
-1066 GAERQTLQ
+1066 ERQTQ
-1074 NLLAKY
+1074 NWKY
-1080 GKNGKITPGT
+1080 IT
-1090 KMAKA
+1090 
-1095 DLDAYNAIV
+1095 DIFN
-1104 RNARLRSNFKMGGK
+1104 
-1118 NYHLNS
+1118 
-1124 EQSAILQQFIDRYGS
+1124 DRA
-1139 QLNEGSMSDVDKRL
+1139 KRL
-1153 YRQLKSD
+1153 S
-1160 LMVGDYNR
+1160 
-1168 NKSNQSQAMQSIKTA
+1168 
-1183 LESQIKN
+1183 
-1190 AKTTEEFSEIR
+1190 TTEEFSTFR
-1201 KSINSQMQKVDQS
+1201 KQITSAMGKVAQDSEQ
-1214 SALYKYYQQQLNAL
+1214 YRYYEQLL
-1228 DKRDKSKKGGKKGGG
+1228 KDIDKRDKSKKGNK
-1243 GSKDDPKQRAYELR
+1243 KDDPKQRAYELR
-1257 KMRLEEE
+1257 KMQLEEE

-1269 LLQEERNN
+1269 LLQEERNR

-1299 TAEKKRQAL
+1299 NAEKKRQAL

-1323 LQEWLKGGKGRKEY
+1323 MQEWLKGGRNRKEY
-1337 QYYAQFSDEQ
+1337 QYYEQFSEEQ
-1347 LKKMREDWLTQA
+1347 LAQMRADWLRQA
-1359 KENIGFETQSQ
+1359 KENISFNTQSG
-1370 LIDVNESTDL
+1370 LITTNETKDLQEVYRSDVE
-1380 EARFK
+1380 
-1385 EDFAAMR
+1385 AMR
-1392 DYLKEFGSF
+1392 SYLKEYGTF
-1401 KQKKLAIAEEYAEK
+1401 QEKKLAIAEEYAER
-1415 IRNAQSEGERLAL
+1415 IRNAQNRGEELTLTA
-1428 QRQQKAEEEQFES
+1428 QRDAELRGLEA
-1441 KAVMSQIDWY
+1441 KTLTSQIDWY
-1451 TVFDNVGVIMRGQLE
+1451 SVFDNVGIIMRGQLE
-1466 PLYGQLQ
+1466 PLYKQLQ
-1473 KYVKTEAFRQS
+1473 EYVKSEAFRKS
-1484 GAENQ
+1484 GADNQ
-1489 QAIIEAMG
+1489 QTVISAME
-1497 NMRQQLGTNQ
+1497 NIRSQLGTNES
-1507 TWQDLSSSLM
+1507 WHDLSSAL
-1517 AYQKAL
+1517 ADYQAAL
-1523 DDLRIATENDT
+1523 EELRVATENDT
-1534 RVTAELSHLTNT
+1534 VVTAEYNRLMANVETANRNVT
-1546 QTEAQRNLE
+1546 QARNSGMSEEQMKPFMDALAAANLELENYSTTVAANNQAMQEAQNRV
-1555 MIRNNPETSPE
+1555 
-1566 QLRAAQEAYEN
+1566 Q
-1577 ATIAVNNYGKTVAN
+1577 
-1591 SSLALQRAQNTVKSS
+1591 SS
-1606 GMMLSQIAKNV
+1606 GTMLSMSAKNV
-1617 IKPVSKIYTF
+1617 IKPVSQIYTF
-1627 LSNSGFSQLA
+1627 LNGAGLTQLA
-1637 DLWGAFDSLKGAID
+1637 ELWGAFDQLKGGID
-1651 GLKGL
+1651 GLK
-1656 SAFEEASKA
+1656 
-1665 ITDLKNAAAKGAE
+1665 
-1678 AFASALKDSPQLIK
+1678 ALKDAA
-1692 DAMKKLG
+1692 DASKELG
-1699 LSFKD
+1699 EAAE
-1704 FSDSASGAADKLSS
+1704 SASDAVAETAVQLPGFLGILQDKFPEVWNQITQATQNIGQEAA
-1718 EITGVVSEAGGAV
+1718 EGVTGVEKGMNEAGQV
-1731 SEASQAVGSMAKGLG
+1731 IAKVLPDELLEGLG
-1746 KTGLITG
+1746 KAGLIG
-1753 LIASILK
+1753 QIIAAVLK
-1760 ILDILKDGLG
+1760 ILDILKDGVG
-1770 PLITAILDSILNAI
+1770 TLISSILDSVFNAI
-1784 SGIIGNIRNSKEGLF
+1784 SGIIDNILSGEIFK
-1799 RQIGESLYKGILG
+1799 QIGESLYKGILG
-1812 IFKSIFTLGGWFD
+1812 IFKSIFTMGGLFD
-1825 WWGNGESDKHLEEDI
+1825 WWGNGDSDPHLEEDI

-1854 DNLADEMRDAATA
+1854 DNRADEMREAATA
-1867 DMGALYQQQKGDI
+1867 GMGAIYQQQKGDI

-1889 MMSRSG
+1889 MMARSG
-1895 AAYSNGFLGI
+1895 DAYSNGFLGI
-1905 GGHKSSNHKINKGM
+1905 GGHHSSNHKIDKGM
-1919 SGDDWSRISA
+1919 NGNDWARISA
-1929 IVGKSVRSAGDFWNL
+1929 IVGRTINSASGFWTL
-1944 TSEQMAKVAQSA
+1944 TSEQMAKVAQNA

-1961 KIKGLADDGHKDA
+1961 KIKGLADDGYKDA

-1985 KELEELENAFLESL
+1985 KELEELENAFRESL

-2037 INSLMNKTYNQK
+2037 INSLMNSKYKEKLKQ
-2049 IKDWYEAF
+2049 WYEDF
-2057 AEAMNDENLDPNN
+2057 ANAMNDKDGL
-2070 PLKGV
+2070 
-2075 MTPVEQDRLKEQWD
+2075 TATEQERLKRSWD
-2089 NIVNQ
+2089 NIVGD
-2094 AVQERDNLIKTMG
+2094 AVNDRNNLKKAMG
-2107 WNTSTEQ
+2107 WDGSSTQ

-2137 ALQIAVESIRSSE
+2137 ALQIAVESIRANE

-2163 LLQIAMEYNRFNVHQ
+2163 LLQIAMEYSRFNVHQ

>member
-1 MVNWLIENN
+1 
-10 NSTAMPYLAFDVDAD
+10 MPYLSFDVDAD
-25 YSELIRLQQEIAK
+25 YTELIRLQQEIAK
-38 TKTQIQN
+38 TKNQLQN

-65 TARYRQLAQAAMR
+65 TARYRQLAQAAIR
-78 SGAEMEFGIKK
+78 SGADMEFGIKK

-434 IAEEAQKTYETHL
+434 IAEEAQQTYETHL

-490 ALVDTKQAALDSA
+490 ALVDTKQKALDSA
-503 NMQKTAS
+503 NMQKAAS
-510 DQLVEA
+510 DKLVEA
-516 AERRV
+516 AGRRV

-548 AAVEEQASAIT
+548 SAVEEQATAIT
-559 AQQSAA
+559 NQQNAQEA
-565 EGVNTAEKELN
+565 VNTAERERN
-576 GAITAQQ
+576 SAVTQQQ
-583 AVQKQT
+583 AIQRQT
-589 ATAAVIGETTATT
+589 ATVAVVGETTATNTNTT
-602 ANTAATNVNIAA
+602 ATNINTAATN
-614 TSRGTIVTAL
+614 RGSVATAL
-624 ATAKDKALTIGKYA
+624 STAKDKIAIIWKRGLA
-638 LTAATNA
+638 AATDT
-645 CKNAWNSLKV
+645 CTKAWKTLKV

-662 GMIITAL
+662 GVIITAL
-669 TTVIGLFMSFKDEA
+669 TTVIGLFMSYKSAA

-710 MNSVN
+710 MNSVD

-724 VEELIKMAEEYGIH
+724 VEELIKMAEEYGIQ

-750 EARAQLNQLILA
+750 AVRAQLNQLLFA
-762 EGEARQM
+762 EGKARQM
-769 ANRLATIQEEKDA
+769 ANRLATIQEEKDTA
-782 ATTSFK
+782 VDTFK
-788 DEMKEIIEN
+788 KNITEN
-797 DSSGEAAEV
+797 IKDSSSNEAAEAATV
-806 SKIMADTIAS
+806 MADIIAN
-816 TVENKKAE
+816 TVEDKKEE
-824 LTEMVKLLED
+824 LTKLLNLLDE
-834 AEKEYAANVSYGQ
+834 AEKEYQKKLLSGSKAG
-847 HGEKIENAAA
+847 KENGLSPEDLLQETIRL
-857 VKARQEIARLQTE
+857 RQEIYRV
-870 IAQTANMDAKALAKQ
+870 ANADAKAMAKEA
-885 MGFAEQYVLDI
+885 GFADKYALNIMGASNQVI
-896 KDTSKLV
+896 
-903 SELINKTN
+903 ELINKTN
-911 TLDKLTEKT
+911 MLDKLNRKS
-920 QAQANAAADAAE
+920 QAQAEEAAKEAE

-937 QPEIDYSTFD
+937 KPAVDYSKFD
-947 SKKLTE
+947 AKKLTE
-953 ELTKVS
+953 ELVKVTK
-959 KEVDEINAKPVKP
+959 EIDDINANPVKP

-978 IHELF
+978 IHGLF
-983 EAAGQAEEKIGDV
+983 EAAQQAQDKISDV
-996 DESSATPTTDNTAL
+996 DSSSAAPTTDNSSI
-1010 DETSIKAAQA
+1010 DETTQKGEKA
-1020 EDKMKDV
+1020 EDKLKDI
-1027 DNAVA
+1027 DNTTAK
-1032 TPYIDTKYLDIALNT
+1032 PYIDTKYLDIALST
-1047 LDKIKITL
+1047 LDKIKIKL
-1055 RDVGGQVLNTT
+1055 KEVGGQVLNTT
-1066 GAERQTLQ
+1066 GEERKQLQ
-1074 NLLAKY
+1074 SLMAKY
-1080 GKNGKITPGT
+1080 DKDGDGKLTGKETNFSREDRKLFDKI
-1090 KMAKA
+1090 KHA
-1095 DLDAYNAIV
+1095 
-1104 RNARLRSNFKMGGK
+1104 ARLRSNFSFGGK
-1118 NYHLNS
+1118 THQLNA
-1124 EQSAILQQFIDRYGS
+1124 EQSAVVQQLMDVYGEVKDGKIK
-1139 QLNEGSMSDVDKRL
+1139 LNSSNMSDVDRRL
-1153 YRQLKSD
+1153 FEQLKNDILVSE
-1160 LMVGDYNR
+1160 YESNKKNR
-1168 NKSNQSQAMQSIKTA
+1168 TEALKNIKDNYDRRIKEAKS
-1183 LESQIKN
+1183 
-1190 AKTTEEFSEIR
+1190 TEDFDAIR
-1201 KSINSQMQKVDQS
+1201 SSINAQMKKEDQNGET
-1214 SALYKYYQQQLNAL
+1214 YKYLEKQLKILN
-1228 DKRDKSKKGGKKGGG
+1228 KRDKTKKGS
-1243 GSKDDPKQRAYELR
+1243 GSKDDPKQKAYNER
-1257 KMRLEEE
+1257 KRKLEEE

-1269 LLQEERNN
+1269 LLQEERNR

-1287 DNSEKEIATIKF
+1287 DNSDKEIATIKLN
-1299 TAEKKRQAL
+1299 AEKKRQAL
-1308 LKEAEREAQTLEKNA
+1308 LKEAEKEAQTLEKNA
-1323 LQEWLKGGKGRKEY
+1323 LQEWLNGGKNRKEY
-1337 QYYAQFSDEQ
+1337 QYYAQFPGEQ
-1347 LKKMREDWLTQA
+1347 LKKKREDWLTQA
-1359 KENIGFETQSQ
+1359 KDNIGYDTQSQ
-1370 LIDVNESTDL
+1370 LINVNESNDL

-1401 KQKKLAIAEEYAEK
+1401 QQKKLAIAEEYAEK
-1415 IRNAQSEGERLAL
+1415 IRNAQNEGERLAL

-1441 KAVMSQIDWY
+1441 KAVMNQIDWY

-1466 PLYGQLQ
+1466 PLYEQLQ

-1489 QAIIEAMG
+1489 QAIIEAME

-1507 TWQDLSSSLM
+1507 TWQDLSTSLM

-1534 RVTAELSHLTNT
+1534 RVTAELSRLTNA

-1555 MIRNNPETSPE
+1555 TVRNNPETSPE

-1577 ATIAVNNYGKTVAN
+1577 ATIAVNNYGATVAN
-1591 SSLALQRAQNTVKSS
+1591 SNLALQQAQNTVKSS
-1606 GMMLSQIAKNV
+1606 GMMLSQTAKNV

-1665 ITDLKNAAAKGAE
+1665 ITDLKDAAAEGAE
-1678 AFASALKDSPQLIK
+1678 AFASALEDSPQLIK
-1692 DAMKKLG
+1692 DAMTKLG
-1699 LSFKD
+1699 LSFED

-1718 EITGVVSEAGGAV
+1718 EITGVVSEAGDAV

-1746 KTGLITG
+1746 KAGLIAG

-1784 SGIIGNIRNSKEGLF
+1784 SGIIGNILNFKEGLF

-1854 DNLADEMRDAATA
+1854 DNLADEMRDAPTA
-1867 DMGALYQQQKGDI
+1867 EMGAMFLQQKSDL
-1880 EKAMKNTQE
+1880 EQSMKNTQE
-1889 MMSRSG
+1889 MMARSG

-1905 GGHKSSNHKINKGM
+1905 GGHHSSNKKINDAM
-1919 SGDDWSRISA
+1919 SGNDWARISA
-1929 IVGKSVRSAGDFWNL
+1929 IVRRSIRSASDFWSL
-1944 TSEQMAKVAQSA
+1944 SSEEMAKVADNA
-1956 PDLYA
+1956 TDLYA

-1985 KELEELENAFLESL
+1985 KQLEEFENAFRESL

-2075 MTPVEQDRLKEQWD
+2075 MTPAEQERLKEQWD

-2094 AVQERDNLIKTMG
+2094 AVQERDSLIKTMG

-2137 ALQIAVESIRSSE
+2137 ALQIAVESIRANE
-2150 GQHTLSLADMTDE
+2150 NQHTLSLADMTDE
-2163 LLQIAMEYNRFNVHQ
+2163 LLQIAMEYSRFNVHQ

-2205 IQTMQADIA
+2205 IQSMQESLIRI
-2214 EIKKNTKNI
+2214 EQHTKNL

>member
-1 MVNWLIENN
+1 
-10 NSTAMPYLAFDVDAD
+10 MPYLSFDVDAD
-25 YSELIRLQQEIAK
+25 YTELIRLQQEIAK
-38 TKTQIQN
+38 TKSQLQN

-50 AGASI
+50 TGASI

-303 DLMLNDMGQN
+303 DLMFNDMGQN
-313 MEGALVGA
+313 MEGALVGV
-321 IDAASAIVDNIGRI
+321 IDAASTIVDNIGRI

-366 ASQCIVD
+366 ASKGIVD

-410 YADAIQQGRLWQQE
+410 YADSIQQGRLWQQE

-447 KDMQTQREQAG
+447 KDMQTQREEAG

-490 ALVDTKQAALDSA
+490 ALVDTKQAALESA
-503 NMQKTAS
+503 NMQKAAS

-559 AQQSAA
+559 TQQSAA
-565 EGVNTAEKELN
+565 EGVNTAQKELN

-589 ATAAVIGETTATT
+589 ETAAVIGETTATT
-602 ANTAATNVNIAA
+602 ANTAATNVNTAA

-762 EGEARQM
+762 EGEARQT

-834 AEKEYAANVSYGQ
+834 AEKEYAANVTYDENGGK
-847 HGEKIENAAA
+847 HENAAA
-857 VKARQEIARLQTE
+857 IKARQEIARLQTE

-903 SELINKTN
+903 SELVNKTN
-911 TLDKLTEKT
+911 TLDKLTQKT

-983 EAAGQAEEKIGDV
+983 EAAEQAEEKIGDV

-1080 GKNGKITPGT
+1080 GKNGKIAPGT

-1095 DLDAYNAIV
+1095 DFDAYNAIV

-1124 EQSAILQQFIDRYGS
+1124 EQSALLQQFIDRYGT
-1139 QLNEGSMSDVDKRL
+1139 QLGEGAMSDVDKRL
-1153 YRQLKSD
+1153 YRQLKND
-1160 LMVGDYNR
+1160 LMVGEYNR
-1168 NKSNQSQAMQSIKTA
+1168 NKGNQSQAMQSIKTA
-1183 LESQIKN
+1183 LESQIQN

-1214 SALYKYYQQQLNAL
+1214 SALYKYYEQQLKAL
-1228 DKRDKSKKGGKKGGG
+1228 DKRDKSKKGNKKG

-1257 KMRLEEE
+1257 KMQLEEE

-1347 LKKMREDWLTQA
+1347 LKKMREDWLKQA
-1359 KENIGFETQSQ
+1359 KDNIGYDTQSGIIANDESKQ
-1370 LIDVNESTDL
+1370 LQEIYRSDVE
-1380 EARFK
+1380 
-1385 EDFAAMR
+1385 AMR
-1392 DYLKEFGSF
+1392 NYLKEYGTF
-1401 KQKKLAIAEEYAEK
+1401 QEKKLAIAEEYAEK
-1415 IRNAQSEGERLAL
+1415 IRKAQNKGEELTLTAQRDAELRGLEAQAL
-1428 QRQQKAEEEQFES
+1428 T
-1441 KAVMSQIDWY
+1441 SQIDWY
-1451 TVFDNVGVIMRGQLE
+1451 SVFDNVGIIMRGQLE
-1466 PLYGQLQ
+1466 PLYKQLQ
-1473 KYVKTEAFRQS
+1473 EYVKSEAFRKS
-1484 GAENQ
+1484 GADNQ
-1489 QAIIEAMG
+1489 QTVINAMENIRG
-1497 NMRQQLGTNQ
+1497 QLGTNES
-1507 TWQDLSSSLM
+1507 WHDLSSALTD
-1517 AYQKAL
+1517 YQAAL
-1523 DDLRIATENDT
+1523 EEMRVATENDT
-1534 RVTAELSHLTNT
+1534 VVTAEYSRLMANVETANRNVTQARNNGMSEEQMKPFLDALSAASLELENYAPTVAANN
-1546 QTEAQRNLE
+1546 QAMQEAQNRV
-1555 MIRNNPETSPE
+1555 
-1566 QLRAAQEAYEN
+1566 Q
-1577 ATIAVNNYGKTVAN
+1577 
-1591 SSLALQRAQNTVKSS
+1591 SS
-1606 GMMLSQIAKNV
+1606 GTMLSMSAKNV
-1617 IKPVSKIYTF
+1617 IKPVSQIYTF
-1627 LSNSGFSQLA
+1627 LNGAGLTQLA
-1637 DLWGAFDSLKGAID
+1637 ELWGAFDQLKGGID
-1651 GLKGL
+1651 GLK
-1656 SAFEEASKA
+1656 
-1665 ITDLKNAAAKGAE
+1665 
-1678 AFASALKDSPQLIK
+1678 ALKDAA
-1692 DAMKKLG
+1692 DASKELG
-1699 LSFKD
+1699 EAAE
-1704 FSDSASGAADKLSS
+1704 SASDAVAETAVQLPGFLGMLQDKFPEVFNQLNQATKNIGQEAA
-1718 EITGVVSEAGGAV
+1718 EGVTGVKKGMNEAG
-1731 SEASQAVGSMAKGLG
+1731 QAIAKVLPNELLEGFG
-1746 KTGLITG
+1746 KAGLIG
-1753 LIASILK
+1753 QIIAAVLK
-1760 ILDILKDGLG
+1760 ILDILKDGVG
-1770 PLITAILDSILNAI
+1770 TLISSILDSVFNAI
-1784 SGIIGNIRNSKEGLF
+1784 SGIIDNILSGEIFK
-1799 RQIGESLYKGILG
+1799 QIGESLYKGILG
-1812 IFKSIFTLGGWFD
+1812 IFKSIFTVGGLFD
-1825 WWGNGESDKHLEEDI
+1825 WMGSEDSDKHLEEDI
-1840 ERLTATNEALRKAV
+1840 ERLTATNDALRKAV
-1854 DNLADEMRDAATA
+1854 ENLTDEMRNAPTA
-1867 DMGALYQQQKGDI
+1867 EMGAMYLHQKEHLGQ
-1880 EKAMKNTQE
+1880 AMWNTQE
-1889 MMSRSG
+1889 MMRRSG
-1895 AAYSNGFLGI
+1895 AAYSKGKFGI
-1905 GGHKSSNHKINKGM
+1905 GGHHSSNSKIDKGM
-1919 SGDDWSRISA
+1919 SGDDWSRITEKA
-1929 IVGKSVRSAGDFWNL
+1929 GASVRSASDFWNL
-1944 TSEQMAKVAQSA
+1944 TSEQMAKVAKDA

-1961 KIKGLADDGHKDA
+1961 KIKSLADDGYKDA
-1974 AQFMDEYIEYY
+1974 AQFMDEYIDYY
-1985 KELEELENAFLESL
+1985 KELEELKNAFYESL

-2037 INSLMNKTYNQK
+2037 INSLMNSKYNDRLKQ
-2049 IKDWYEAF
+2049 WYEDF
-2057 AEAMNDENLDPNN
+2057 ANAMNDNDKNGL
-2070 PLKGV
+2070 
-2075 MTPVEQDRLKEQWD
+2075 TAAEQERLKRDWD
-2089 NIVNQ
+2089 NIVGD
-2094 AVQERDNLIKTMG
+2094 AVNDRNNLKKAMG
-2107 WNTSTEQ
+2107 WDGSSEQ

-2137 ALQIAVESIRSSE
+2137 ALQIAVESIRANE
-2150 GQHTLSLADMTDE
+2150 NQHTLSLADMTDE
-2163 LLQIAMEYNRFNVHQ
+2163 LLQIAMEYSRFNVHQ

>member
-303 DLMLNDMGQN
+303 DLMFNDMGQN
-313 MEGALVGA
+313 MEGALVGV
-321 IDAASAIVDNIGRI
+321 IDTASTIVENIGRI

-366 ASQCIVD
+366 ASKGIVD

-384 MQNAKMMEGYDDDI
+384 MQNAKLMEGYDDDI

-410 YADAIQQGRLWQQE
+410 YADSIQQGRLWQQE

-447 KDMQTQREQAG
+447 KDMQTQREEAG

-490 ALVDTKQAALDSA
+490 ALVDTKHAALESA
-503 NMQKTAS
+503 NMQKAAS

-602 ANTAATNVNIAA
+602 ANTAATNVNTAA

-645 CKNAWNSLKV
+645 CKNAWNGLKV

-669 TTVIGLFMSFKDEA
+669 TTVIGLFMTFKDEA

-724 VEELIKMAEEYGIH
+724 VEELIKAAEEYGIH

-750 EARAQLNQLILA
+750 AVRAQFNQLIMA

-797 DSSGEAAEV
+797 DSKGEAAEV

-824 LTEMVKLLED
+824 LTEMVKLLEG
-834 AEKEYAANVSYGQ
+834 AEKKYAANVTYTENGQ
-847 HGEKIENAAA
+847 KIENAAA

-903 SELINKTN
+903 SELINKTD

-983 EAAGQAEEKIGDV
+983 EAAEQAEGKIGDV

-1010 DETSIKAAQA
+1010 DETSVKAAQA

-1124 EQSAILQQFIDRYGS
+1124 EQSALLQQFIDRYDT
-1139 QLNEGSMSDVDKRL
+1139 QLGEGAMSDVDKRL
-1153 YRQLKSD
+1153 YRQLKND
-1160 LMVGDYNR
+1160 LMVGEYNR
-1168 NKSNQSQAMQSIKTA
+1168 NKGNQSQAMQSIKTA

-1214 SALYKYYQQQLNAL
+1214 SALYKYYEQQLKAL
-1228 DKRDKSKKGGKKGGG
+1228 DKRDKSKKG

-1359 KENIGFETQSQ
+1359 KDNVGYDTQSDIIANDESKQ
-1370 LIDVNESTDL
+1370 LQEVYRSDVE
-1380 EARFK
+1380 
-1385 EDFAAMR
+1385 AMR
-1392 DYLKEFGSF
+1392 NYLKEYGTF
-1401 KQKKLAIAEEYAEK
+1401 QEKKLAIAEEYAEK
-1415 IRNAQSEGERLAL
+1415 IRKAQNKGEELTLTAQRDAELRGLEAKAL
-1428 QRQQKAEEEQFES
+1428 T
-1441 KAVMSQIDWY
+1441 SQIDWY
-1451 TVFDNVGVIMRGQLE
+1451 SVFDNVGIIMRGQLE
-1466 PLYGQLQ
+1466 PLYKQLQ
-1473 KYVKTEAFRQS
+1473 EYVKSEAFRKS
-1484 GAENQ
+1484 GADNQ
-1489 QAIIEAMG
+1489 QSVISAME
-1497 NMRQQLGTNQ
+1497 NIRNQLGTNDS
-1507 TWQDLSSSLM
+1507 WRDLSSAL
-1517 AYQKAL
+1517 ADYQAAL
-1523 DDLRIATENDT
+1523 EELRVATENDT
-1534 RVTAELSHLTNT
+1534 VVTAEYNRLMANVETANRNVT
-1546 QTEAQRNLE
+1546 QARNNGMSEEQMKPFMDALAAANLELENYSSTVAANNQAMQEAQNRV
-1555 MIRNNPETSPE
+1555 
-1566 QLRAAQEAYEN
+1566 Q
-1577 ATIAVNNYGKTVAN
+1577 
-1591 SSLALQRAQNTVKSS
+1591 SS
-1606 GMMLSQIAKNV
+1606 GTMLSMSAKNV
-1617 IKPVSKIYTF
+1617 IKPVSQIYTF
-1627 LSNSGFSQLA
+1627 LNGAGLTQLA
-1637 DLWGAFDSLKGAID
+1637 ELWGAFDQLKGGID
-1651 GLKGL
+1651 GLK
-1656 SAFEEASKA
+1656 
-1665 ITDLKNAAAKGAE
+1665 
-1678 AFASALKDSPQLIK
+1678 ALKDAA
-1692 DAMKKLG
+1692 DASKELG
-1699 LSFKD
+1699 EAAE
-1704 FSDSASGAADKLSS
+1704 SASDAVAETAVQLPGFIGMLQEKFPEVWNQIAQATQNLGQEAA
-1718 EITGVVSEAGGAV
+1718 EGVTGVKKGMNEAG
-1731 SEASQAVGSMAKGLG
+1731 QAIAKVLPDELLEGLG
-1746 KTGLITG
+1746 KAGLIG
-1753 LIASILK
+1753 QIIAAVLK
-1760 ILDILKDGLG
+1760 ILDILKDGVG
-1770 PLITAILDSILNAI
+1770 TLISSILDSVFNAI
-1784 SGIIGNIRNSKEGLF
+1784 SGIIDNILSGEIFK
-1799 RQIGESLYKGILG
+1799 QIGESLYKGILG
-1812 IFKSIFTLGGWFD
+1812 IFKSIFTMGGLFD
-1825 WWGNGESDKHLEEDI
+1825 WWGNGDSDPHLEEDI

-1867 DMGALYQQQKGDI
+1867 DMGAMYQQQKGDI

-1889 MMSRSG
+1889 MMARSG
-1895 AAYSNGFLGI
+1895 DAYSNGFLGI
-1905 GGHKSSNHKINKGM
+1905 GGHHSSNHKINKGM
-1919 SGDDWSRISA
+1919 NGNDWARISA
-1929 IVGKSVRSAGDFWNL
+1929 IVGRTINSASGFWTL
-1944 TSEQMAKVAQSA
+1944 TSEQMAKVAQDA

-1961 KIKGLADDGHKDA
+1961 KIKGLADDGYKDA

-2037 INSLMNKTYNQK
+2037 INSLMNSKYNEKLKQ
-2049 IKDWYEAF
+2049 WYEDF
-2057 AEAMNDENLDPNN
+2057 ANAMNDKDSL
-2070 PLKGV
+2070 
-2075 MTPVEQDRLKEQWD
+2075 TAAEQERLKRNWD
-2089 NIVNQ
+2089 NIVGE
-2094 AVQERDNLIKTMG
+2094 AVNDRNNLKKAMG
-2107 WNTSTEQ
+2107 WDGSSEQ

-2137 ALQIAVESIRSSE
+2137 ALQIAVESIRANE
-2150 GQHTLSLADMTDE
+2150 NQHTLSLADMTDE
-2163 LLQIAMEYNRFNVHQ
+2163 LLQIAMEYSRFNVHQ

>member
-303 DLMLNDMGQN
+303 DLMFNDMGQN
-313 MEGALVGA
+313 MEGALVGV
-321 IDAASAIVDNIGRI
+321 IDTASTIVENIGRI

-366 ASQCIVD
+366 ASKGIVD

-384 MQNAKMMEGYDDDI
+384 MQNAKLMEGYDDDI

-410 YADAIQQGRLWQQE
+410 YADSIQQGRLWQQE

-447 KDMQTQREQAG
+447 KDMQTQREEAG

-490 ALVDTKQAALDSA
+490 ALVDTKHAALESA
-503 NMQKTAS
+503 NMQKAAS

-602 ANTAATNVNIAA
+602 ANTAATNVNTAA

-645 CKNAWNSLKV
+645 CKNAWNGLKV

-669 TTVIGLFMSFKDEA
+669 TTVIGLFMTFKDEA

-724 VEELIKMAEEYGIH
+724 VEELIKAAEEYGIH

-750 EARAQLNQLILA
+750 AVRAQLNQLIMA

-797 DSSGEAAEV
+797 DSKGEAAEV

-834 AEKEYAANVSYGQ
+834 AEKEYAANVTYTENGQ
-847 HGEKIENAAA
+847 KIENAAA
-857 VKARQEIARLQTE
+857 VEARQEIARLQTE
-870 IAQTANMDAKALAKQ
+870 IAQTANMDAKALAEQ

-903 SELINKTN
+903 SEFINKTN

-983 EAAGQAEEKIGDV
+983 EAAE
-996 DESSATPTTDNTAL
+996 
-1010 DETSIKAAQA
+1010 QA

-1080 GKNGKITPGT
+1080 GKNGRITPGT
-1090 KMAKA
+1090 RMAKA

-1124 EQSAILQQFIDRYGS
+1124 EQSAILQQFIDRYGT

-1214 SALYKYYQQQLNAL
+1214 SALYEYYQQQLNAL
-1228 DKRDKSKKGGKKGGG
+1228 DKRDKSKK

-1347 LKKMREDWLTQA
+1347 LKRMREDWLTQA

-1401 KQKKLAIAEEYAEK
+1401 QQKKLAIAEEYAEK

-1441 KAVMSQIDWY
+1441 KAVMNQIDWY

-1466 PLYGQLQ
+1466 PLYEQLQ

-1489 QAIIEAMG
+1489 QAIIEAME

-1534 RVTAELSHLTNT
+1534 RVTAELSRLTNT

-1577 ATIAVNNYGKTVAN
+1577 ATIAVNNYGTTVAN
-1591 SSLALQRAQNTVKSS
+1591 SSLALQQAQNTVKSS
-1606 GMMLSQIAKNV
+1606 GMMLSQTAKNV

-1665 ITDLKNAAAKGAE
+1665 ITDLKDAAAEGAE
-1678 AFASALKDSPQLIK
+1678 AFASALEDSPQLIK
-1692 DAMKKLG
+1692 DAMTKLG
-1699 LSFKD
+1699 LSFED

-1718 EITGVVSEAGGAV
+1718 EITGVVSEAGDAV

-1746 KTGLITG
+1746 KAGLIAG

-1784 SGIIGNIRNSKEGLF
+1784 SGIIGNILNFKEGLF

-1985 KELEELENAFLESL
+1985 KELEELENAFRESL
-1999 TDVSFDSV
+1999 TDASFDSV

-2037 INSLMNKTYNQK
+2037 INSLMNSKYNEKLKQ
-2049 IKDWYEAF
+2049 WYEDF
-2057 AEAMNDENLDPNN
+2057 AAAMDDQDGL
-2070 PLKGV
+2070 
-2075 MTPVEQDRLKEQWD
+2075 TAAEQERLKRDWD
-2089 NIVNQ
+2089 NIVGD
-2094 AVQERDNLIKTMG
+2094 AVNDRNNLKKAMG
-2107 WNTSTEQ
+2107 WDGSSEQ

-2137 ALQIAVESIRSSE
+2137 ALQIAVESIRANE
-2150 GQHTLSLADMTDE
+2150 NQHTLSLADMTDE
-2163 LLQIAMEYNRFNVHQ
+2163 LLQIAMEYSRFNVHQ

>member
-104 LTRPMM
+104 LTRPIM

-303 DLMLNDMGQN
+303 DLMFNDMGQN
-313 MEGALVGA
+313 MEGALVGV
-321 IDAASAIVDNIGRI
+321 IDTASTIVENIGRI

-366 ASQCIVD
+366 ASKGIVD

-384 MQNAKMMEGYDDDI
+384 MQNAKLMEGYDDDI

-410 YADAIQQGRLWQQE
+410 YADSIQQGRLWQQE

-447 KDMQTQREQAG
+447 KDMQTQREEAG

-490 ALVDTKQAALDSA
+490 ALVDTKHAALESA
-503 NMQKTAS
+503 NMQKAAS

-602 ANTAATNVNIAA
+602 ANTAATNVNTAA

-645 CKNAWNSLKV
+645 CKNAWNGLKV

-669 TTVIGLFMSFKDEA
+669 TTVIGLFMTFKDEA

-724 VEELIKMAEEYGIH
+724 VEELIKAAEEYGIH

-750 EARAQLNQLILA
+750 AVRAQLNQLIMA

-797 DSSGEAAEV
+797 DSKGEAAEV

-834 AEKEYAANVSYGQ
+834 AEKEYAANVTYTENGQ
-847 HGEKIENAAA
+847 KIENAAA
-857 VKARQEIARLQTE
+857 VEARQEIARLQTE

-903 SELINKTN
+903 SEFINKTN
-911 TLDKLTEKT
+911 TLDRLTEKT

-983 EAAGQAEEKIGDV
+983 EAAE
-996 DESSATPTTDNTAL
+996 
-1010 DETSIKAAQA
+1010 QA

-1090 KMAKA
+1090 RMAKA

-1124 EQSAILQQFIDRYGS
+1124 EQSAILQQFIDRYGT

-1228 DKRDKSKKGGKKGGG
+1228 DKRDKSKK

-1347 LKKMREDWLTQA
+1347 LKRMREDWLTQA

-1401 KQKKLAIAEEYAEK
+1401 QQKKLAIAEEYAEK

-1441 KAVMSQIDWY
+1441 KAVMNQIDWY

-1466 PLYGQLQ
+1466 PLYEQLQ

-1489 QAIIEAMG
+1489 QAIIEAME

-1534 RVTAELSHLTNT
+1534 RVTAELSRLTNT

-1577 ATIAVNNYGKTVAN
+1577 ATIAVNNYGTTVAN
-1591 SSLALQRAQNTVKSS
+1591 SSLALQQAQNTVKSS
-1606 GMMLSQIAKNV
+1606 GMMLSQTAKNV

-1665 ITDLKNAAAKGAE
+1665 ITDLKDAAAEGAE
-1678 AFASALKDSPQLIK
+1678 AFASALEDSPQLIK
-1692 DAMKKLG
+1692 DAMTKLG
-1699 LSFKD
+1699 LSFED

-1718 EITGVVSEAGGAV
+1718 EITGVVSEAGDAV

-1746 KTGLITG
+1746 KAGLIAG

-1784 SGIIGNIRNSKEGLF
+1784 SGIIGNILNFKEGLF

-1985 KELEELENAFLESL
+1985 KELEELENAFRESL
-1999 TDVSFDSV
+1999 TDASFDSV

-2037 INSLMNKTYNQK
+2037 INSLMNSKYNEKLKQ
-2049 IKDWYEAF
+2049 WYEDF
-2057 AEAMNDENLDPNN
+2057 AAAMDDQDGL
-2070 PLKGV
+2070 
-2075 MTPVEQDRLKEQWD
+2075 TAAEQERLKRDWD
-2089 NIVNQ
+2089 NIVGD
-2094 AVQERDNLIKTMG
+2094 AVNDRNNLKKAMG
-2107 WNTSTEQ
+2107 WDGSSEQ

-2137 ALQIAVESIRSSE
+2137 ALQIAVESIRANE
-2150 GQHTLSLADMTDE
+2150 NQHTLSLADMTDE
-2163 LLQIAMEYNRFNVHQ
+2163 LLQIAMEYSRFNVHQ

>member
-1 MVNWLIENN
+1 
-10 NSTAMPYLAFDVDAD
+10 MPYLSFDVDAD
-25 YSELIRLQQEIAK
+25 YTELIRLQQEIAK
-38 TKTQIQN
+38 TKSQLQN

-65 TARYRQLAQAAMR
+65 TARYRQLAQAAIR
-78 SGAEMEFGIKK
+78 SGADMEFGIKK

-321 IDAASAIVDNIGRI
+321 IDAASTIVDNIGRI

-366 ASQCIVD
+366 ASKGIVD

-434 IAEEAQKTYETHL
+434 IAEEAQQTYETHL

-503 NMQKTAS
+503 NMQKAAS

-548 AAVEEQASAIT
+548 AAIEEQASAIT

-602 ANTAATNVNIAA
+602 ANTAATNVNTVA
-614 TSRGTIVTAL
+614 TSRGTVVTAL

-750 EARAQLNQLILA
+750 EVRAQLNQLILA
-762 EGEARQM
+762 EGEARQT

-824 LTEMVKLLED
+824 LTQMVKLLED
-834 AEKEYAANVSYGQ
+834 AEKEYAANVTYTENGQ
-847 HGEKIENAAA
+847 KIENAAA
-857 VKARQEIARLQTE
+857 IKARQEIARLQTE

-920 QAQANAAADAAE
+920 QAQANAAAAAAE

-1010 DETSIKAAQA
+1010 DETSVKAAQA

-1080 GKNGKITPGT
+1080 GKNGKITPST

-1104 RNARLRSNFKMGGK
+1104 RKARLRSNFKMGGK

-1124 EQSAILQQFIDRYGS
+1124 EQSALMQQFIDRYGT
-1139 QLNEGSMSDVDKRL
+1139 QLGEGAMSDVDKRL
-1153 YRQLKSD
+1153 YRQLKND
-1160 LMVGDYNR
+1160 LMVGEYNR
-1168 NKSNQSQAMQSIKTA
+1168 NKGNQSQAMQSIKTA

-1201 KSINSQMQKVDQS
+1201 KSINAQMQKVDQS
-1214 SALYKYYQQQLNAL
+1214 SALYKYYEQQLKAL
-1228 DKRDKSKKGGKKGGG
+1228 DKRDKSKKSGKKGSG

-1359 KENIGFETQSQ
+1359 KDNIGFDTQSQ
-1370 LIDVNESTDL
+1370 LINVNESTDL

-1385 EDFAAMR
+1385 EDFAVMR
-1392 DYLKEFGSF
+1392 DYLKEYGSF
-1401 KQKKLAIAEEYAEK
+1401 QQKKLAIAQEYAEK
-1415 IRNAQSEGERLAL
+1415 IRNAQSEGERLVL
-1428 QRQQKAEEEQFES
+1428 QQQQRSEEQQFES
-1441 KAVMSQIDWY
+1441 KAVMNQIDWY
-1451 TVFDNVGVIMRGQLE
+1451 TVFDNIGVIMRGQLE
-1466 PLYGQLQ
+1466 PLYEQLQ
-1473 KYVKTEAFRQS
+1473 KYVKTDAFRQS
-1484 GAENQ
+1484 GADNQ
-1489 QAIIEAMG
+1489 QAVIEAME

-1507 TWQDLSSSLM
+1507 TWQDLSSSLT

-1534 RVTAELSHLTNT
+1534 RVTAELSRLTNAK
-1546 QTEAQRNLE
+1546 TEAERNLE
-1555 MIRNNPETSPE
+1555 TVRNNPETSPE

-1577 ATIAVNNYGKTVAN
+1577 ATTAVNNYGATVAN
-1591 SSLALQRAQNTVKSS
+1591 SNLALQQAQNTVKSS
-1606 GMMLSQIAKNV
+1606 GMMLSQTAKNV

-1665 ITDLKNAAAKGAE
+1665 ITDLKNAAAEGAE
-1678 AFASALKDSPQLIK
+1678 AFASVFENSPQAIK
-1692 DAMKKLG
+1692 DAMTKLG
-1699 LSFKD
+1699 LSFDD
-1704 FSDSASGAADKLSS
+1704 FNESAADAANKLSG
-1718 EITGVVSEAGGAV
+1718 EVAGQINDAGGAIA
-1731 SEASQAVGSMAKGLG
+1731 EGAQGAVDGMAKGLG
-1746 KTGLITG
+1746 KAGLIAG
-1753 LIASILK
+1753 IIASILK
-1760 ILDILKDGLG
+1760 ILDVLKDGLG

-1784 SGIIGNIRNSKEGLF
+1784 AGIIGNILNFKEGLF

-1825 WWGNGESDKHLEEDI
+1825 WWGNGDSDPHLEEDI

-1867 DMGALYQQQKGDI
+1867 DMGALYQQQKGDL
-1880 EKAMKNTQE
+1880 EQSMKNTQE
-1889 MMSRSG
+1889 MMARSG
-1895 AAYSNGFLGI
+1895 DAYSNGFLGI
-1905 GGHKSSNHKINKGM
+1905 GGHHSSNHKINKGM
-1919 SGDDWSRISA
+1919 NGNDWARISA
-1929 IVGKSVRSAGDFWNL
+1929 IVGRTINSASGFWTL
-1944 TSEQMAKVAQSA
+1944 TSEQMAKVAQNA

-1961 KIKGLADDGHKDA
+1961 KIKGLADDGYKDA

-1985 KELEELENAFLESL
+1985 KELEELENAFRESL

-2037 INSLMNKTYNQK
+2037 INSLMNSKYNEKLKQ
-2049 IKDWYEAF
+2049 WYEDF
-2057 AEAMNDENLDPNN
+2057 ANAMNDKDGL
-2070 PLKGV
+2070 
-2075 MTPVEQDRLKEQWD
+2075 TAAEQERLKRNWD
-2089 NIVNQ
+2089 NIVGE
-2094 AVQERDNLIKTMG
+2094 AVNDRNNLKKAMG
-2107 WNTSTEQ
+2107 WDGSSEQ

-2137 ALQIAVESIRSSE
+2137 ALQIAVESIRANE
-2150 GQHTLSLADMTDE
+2150 NQHTLSLADMTDE
-2163 LLQIAMEYNRFNVHQ
+2163 LLQIAMEYSRFNVHQ

>member
-303 DLMLNDMGQN
+303 DLMFNDMGQN
-313 MEGALVGA
+313 MEGALVGV
-321 IDAASAIVDNIGRI
+321 IDTASTIVENIGRI

-366 ASQCIVD
+366 ASKGIVD

-384 MQNAKMMEGYDDDI
+384 MQNAKLMEGYDDDI

-410 YADAIQQGRLWQQE
+410 YADSIQQGRLWQQE

-447 KDMQTQREQAG
+447 KDMQTQREEAG

-490 ALVDTKQAALDSA
+490 ALVDTKHAALESA
-503 NMQKTAS
+503 NMQKAAS

-602 ANTAATNVNIAA
+602 ANTAATNVNTAA

-645 CKNAWNSLKV
+645 CKNAWNGLKV

-669 TTVIGLFMSFKDEA
+669 TTVIGLFMTFKDEA

-724 VEELIKMAEEYGIH
+724 VEELIKAAEEYGIH

-750 EARAQLNQLILA
+750 AVRAQLNQLIMA

-797 DSSGEAAEV
+797 DSKGEAAEV

-834 AEKEYAANVSYGQ
+834 AEKEYAANVTYTENGQ
-847 HGEKIENAAA
+847 KIENAAA

-983 EAAGQAEEKIGDV
+983 EAAEQAEGKIGDV

-1010 DETSIKAAQA
+1010 DETSVKAAQA

-1201 KSINSQMQKVDQS
+1201 KSINAQMQKVDQS
-1214 SALYKYYQQQLNAL
+1214 SELYKYYEKQLKAL
-1228 DKRDKSKKGGKKGGG
+1228 DKRDKTKKDKKNG
-1243 GSKDDPKQRAYELR
+1243 KDDPKQRAYELR
-1257 KMRLEEE
+1257 KAQLEEE
-1264 RRTAE
+1264 KRTTE
-1269 LLQEERNN
+1269 LLQAEKNR

-1299 TAEKKRQAL
+1299 TSEKKRQAL
-1308 LKEAEREAQTLEKNA
+1308 EAELKKEASTLEKNA
-1323 LQEWLKGGKGRKEY
+1323 LQEWMKGGKDRKEY
-1337 QYYAQFSDEQ
+1337 QYYAQFSDTQLAEMRKQYQEQ
-1347 LKKMREDWLTQA
+1347 ARENVGYDTQL
-1359 KENIGFETQSQ
+1359 S
-1370 LIDVNESTDL
+1370 LIANNEASELQKIYQTDVT
-1380 EARFK
+1380 
-1385 EDFAAMR
+1385 AMR
-1392 DYLKEFGSF
+1392 DYLREYGTFQ
-1401 KQKKLAIAEEYAEK
+1401 QKKLAIAEEYAEK
-1415 IRNAQSEGERLAL
+1415 IRNAQNKGEELTLTA
-1428 QRQQKAEEEQFES
+1428 QRDTEIRNLES
-1441 KAVMSQIDWY
+1441 KAMTSKIDWY
-1451 TVFDNVGVIMRGQLE
+1451 SVFDNVGVIMRGQLE
-1466 PLYGQLQ
+1466 PLYKQLQ
-1473 KYVKTEAFRQS
+1473 EYVKSDAFRKS
-1484 GAENQ
+1484 GADNQ
-1489 QAIIEAMG
+1489 QTVINAMK
-1497 NMRQQLGTNQ
+1497 NLRTQLGT
-1507 TWQDLSSSLM
+1507 TESWKDLSSAL
-1517 AYQKAL
+1517 ADYQNAL
-1523 DDLRIATENDT
+1523 NELRVATENDT
-1534 RVTAELSHLTNT
+1534 RVNEELAKL
-1546 QTEAQRNLE
+1546 TEAKNTADINLE
-1555 MIRNNPETSPE
+1555 KARNNADTTPA
-1566 QLRAAQEAYEN
+1566 QLKEYTDAVEAAQAAMDNYA
-1577 ATIAVNNYGKTVAN
+1577 ATVVAN
-1591 SSLALQRAQNTVKSS
+1591 NQAMQEAQNQVQSS
-1606 GMMLSQIAKNV
+1606 GTLLSMTAKNV
-1617 IKPVSKIYTF
+1617 MQPVSEIYTF
-1627 LSNSGFSQLA
+1627 LSGAGLSQLA
-1637 DLWGAFDSLKGAID
+1637 ELWGAFDQLKGGID
-1651 GLKGL
+1651 GLK
-1656 SAFEEASKA
+1656 
-1665 ITDLKNAAAKGAE
+1665 
-1678 AFASALKDSPQLIK
+1678 ALKDIGK
-1692 DAMKKLG
+1692 DTKELNDGMAEAGAAIAKEMPAELTEG
-1699 LSFKD
+1699 LSK
-1704 FSDSASGAADKLSS
+1704 A
-1718 EITGVVSEAGGAV
+1718 
-1731 SEASQAVGSMAKGLG
+1731 
-1746 KTGLITG
+1746 GLIG
-1753 LIASILK
+1753 QIIAAVLK
-1760 ILDILKDGLG
+1760 ILDILKDGVG
-1770 PLITAILDSILNAI
+1770 TLISSILDSVFNAI
-1784 SGIIGNIRNSKEGLF
+1784 SGIIDNILSGEIFK
-1799 RQIGESLYKGILG
+1799 QIGESLYKGILG
-1812 IFKSIFTLGGWFD
+1812 IFKSVFTMGGLFD

-1895 AAYSNGFLGI
+1895 AAYSNGFLGV

-1956 PDLYA
+1956 PDLYT

-1985 KELEELENAFLESL
+1985 KELEELENAFRESL

-2037 INSLMNKTYNQK
+2037 INSLMNSKYNEKLKQ
-2049 IKDWYEAF
+2049 WYEDF
-2057 AEAMNDENLDPNN
+2057 AAAMDDQDGL
-2070 PLKGV
+2070 
-2075 MTPVEQDRLKEQWD
+2075 TAAEQERLKRDWD
-2089 NIVNQ
+2089 NIVGD
-2094 AVQERDNLIKTMG
+2094 AVNDRNNLKKAMG
-2107 WNTSTEQ
+2107 WDGSSEQ

-2137 ALQIAVESIRSSE
+2137 ALQIAVESIRANE
-2150 GQHTLSLADMTDE
+2150 NQHTLSLADMTDE
-2163 LLQIAMEYNRFNVHQ
+2163 LLQIAMEYSRFNVHQ

>member
-10 NSTAMPYLAFDVDAD
+10 NSTAMPYLAFNVDAD

-89 NLSGIFTEVNRIQDL
+89 NLSGIFTEVNHIQDL

-303 DLMLNDMGQN
+303 DLMFNDMGQN
-313 MEGALVGA
+313 MEGALVGV
-321 IDAASAIVDNIGRI
+321 IDTASTIVENIGRI

-366 ASQCIVD
+366 ASKGIVD

-384 MQNAKMMEGYDDDI
+384 MQNAKLMEGYDDDI

-410 YADAIQQGRLWQQE
+410 YADSIQQGRLWQQE

-447 KDMQTQREQAG
+447 KDMQTQREEAG

-490 ALVDTKQAALDSA
+490 ALVDTKHAALESA
-503 NMQKTAS
+503 NMQKAAS

-602 ANTAATNVNIAA
+602 ANTAATNVNTAA

-645 CKNAWNSLKV
+645 CKNAWNGLKV

-669 TTVIGLFMSFKDEA
+669 TTVIGLFMTFKDEA

-689 SERFGESTLKLK
+689 SERFGGSTLKLK

-724 VEELIKMAEEYGIH
+724 VEELIKAAEEYGIH

-750 EARAQLNQLILA
+750 AVRAQFNQLIMA

-797 DSSGEAAEV
+797 DSKGEAAEV

-824 LTEMVKLLED
+824 LTEMVKLLEN
-834 AEKEYAANVSYGQ
+834 AEKEYAANVTYTENGQ
-847 HGEKIENAAA
+847 KIENAAA

-885 MGFAEQYVLDI
+885 MEFAEQYVLDI

-983 EAAGQAEEKIGDV
+983 EAAEQAEGKIGDV

-1010 DETSIKAAQA
+1010 DETSVKAAQA

-1124 EQSAILQQFIDRYGS
+1124 EQSAILQQFIDRYDS

-1160 LMVGDYNR
+1160 LMVGEYNR
-1168 NKSNQSQAMQSIKTA
+1168 NKGNQSQAMQSIKTA
-1183 LESQIKN
+1183 LESQIQN

-1214 SALYKYYQQQLNAL
+1214 SALYKYYEQQLKAL
-1228 DKRDKSKKGGKKGGG
+1228 DKRDKSKKGNKKG

-1257 KMRLEEE
+1257 KAQLEEE
-1264 RRTAE
+1264 KRTTE
-1269 LLQEERNN
+1269 LLQAEKNR

-1299 TAEKKRQAL
+1299 TSEKKRQAL
-1308 LKEAEREAQTLEKNA
+1308 EAELKKEASTLEKNA
-1323 LQEWLKGGKGRKEY
+1323 LQEWMKGGKDRKEY
-1337 QYYAQFSDEQ
+1337 QYYAQFSDTQLAEMRKQYQEQ
-1347 LKKMREDWLTQA
+1347 ARENVGYDTQL
-1359 KENIGFETQSQ
+1359 S
-1370 LIDVNESTDL
+1370 LIANNEASELQKIYQTDVT
-1380 EARFK
+1380 
-1385 EDFAAMR
+1385 AMR
-1392 DYLKEFGSF
+1392 DYLREYGTFQ
-1401 KQKKLAIAEEYAEK
+1401 QKKLAIAEEYAEK
-1415 IRNAQSEGERLAL
+1415 IRNAQNKGEELTLTA
-1428 QRQQKAEEEQFES
+1428 QRDTEIRNLES
-1441 KAVMSQIDWY
+1441 KAMTSKIDWY
-1451 TVFDNVGVIMRGQLE
+1451 SVFDNVGVIMRGQLE
-1466 PLYGQLQ
+1466 PLYKQLQ
-1473 KYVKTEAFRQS
+1473 EYVKSDAFRKS
-1484 GAENQ
+1484 GADNQ
-1489 QAIIEAMG
+1489 QTVINAMK
-1497 NMRQQLGTNQ
+1497 NLRTQLGT
-1507 TWQDLSSSLM
+1507 TESWKDLSSAL
-1517 AYQKAL
+1517 ADYQNAL
-1523 DDLRIATENDT
+1523 NELRVATENDT
-1534 RVTAELSHLTNT
+1534 RVNEELAKL
-1546 QTEAQRNLE
+1546 TEAKNTADINLE
-1555 MIRNNPETSPE
+1555 KARNNADTTPA
-1566 QLRAAQEAYEN
+1566 QLKEYTDAVEAAQAAMDNYA
-1577 ATIAVNNYGKTVAN
+1577 ATVVAN
-1591 SSLALQRAQNTVKSS
+1591 NQAMQEAQNQVQSS
-1606 GMMLSQIAKNV
+1606 GTLLSMTAKNV
-1617 IKPVSKIYTF
+1617 MQPVSEIYTF
-1627 LSNSGFSQLA
+1627 LSGAGLSQLA
-1637 DLWGAFDSLKGAID
+1637 ELWGAFDQLKGGID
-1651 GLKGL
+1651 GLK
-1656 SAFEEASKA
+1656 
-1665 ITDLKNAAAKGAE
+1665 
-1678 AFASALKDSPQLIK
+1678 ALKDIGK
-1692 DAMKKLG
+1692 DTKELNDGMAEAGAAVAKELPAELTEG
-1699 LSFKD
+1699 LSK
-1704 FSDSASGAADKLSS
+1704 A
-1718 EITGVVSEAGGAV
+1718 
-1731 SEASQAVGSMAKGLG
+1731 
-1746 KTGLITG
+1746 GLIG
-1753 LIASILK
+1753 QIIAAVLK
-1760 ILDILKDGLG
+1760 ILDILKDGVG
-1770 PLITAILDSILNAI
+1770 PLISSILDSVFNAI
-1784 SGIIGNIRNSKEGLF
+1784 SGIIDNILSGEIFK
-1799 RQIGESLYKGILG
+1799 QIGESLYKGILG
-1812 IFKSIFTLGGWFD
+1812 IFKSVFTMGGLFD
-1825 WWGNGESDKHLEEDI
+1825 WWGNGESDKNLEKDI

-1854 DNLADEMRDAATA
+1854 DSLATEMREAATA
-1867 DMGALYQQQKGDI
+1867 DMGDLYRQQKGDI

-1895 AAYSNGFLGI
+1895 AAYSNGFLGV

-1929 IVGKSVRSAGDFWNL
+1929 IVGKSVRSAGDFWKL

-1961 KIKGLADDGHKDA
+1961 KIKGLADNGYKDA

-1985 KELEELENAFLESL
+1985 KELEELENAFRESL

-2037 INSLMNKTYNQK
+2037 INSLMNSKYNKKLKQWY
-2049 IKDWYEAF
+2049 KDF
-2057 AEAMNDENLDPNN
+2057 AAAMDDQDGL
-2070 PLKGV
+2070 
-2075 MTPVEQDRLKEQWD
+2075 TAAEQERLKRDWD
-2089 NIVNQ
+2089 NIVGD
-2094 AVQERDNLIKTMG
+2094 AVNDRNNLKKAMG
-2107 WNTSTEQ
+2107 WDGSSEQ

-2137 ALQIAVESIRSSE
+2137 ALQIAVESIRANE
-2150 GQHTLSLADMTDE
+2150 NQHTLSLADMTDE
-2163 LLQIAMEYNRFNVHQ
+2163 LLQIAMEYSRFNVHQ

>member
-1 MVNWLIENN
+1 
-10 NSTAMPYLAFDVDAD
+10 MPYLSFDVDAD
-25 YSELIRLQQEIAK
+25 YTELIRLQQEIAK
-38 TKTQIQN
+38 TKSQLQN

-55 DALNKKLAES
+55 DVLNKKLAES
-65 TARYRQLAQAAMR
+65 TARYRQLAQAAIR
-78 SGAEMEFGIKK
+78 SGADMEFGLKK

-237 PLQVISEKT
+237 PLQIISEKT
-246 GKSIGALKEEMSQG
+246 GKSIGTLKEEMSQG

-321 IDAASAIVDNIGRI
+321 IDAASTIVDNIGRI

-366 ASQCIVD
+366 ASKGIVD

-434 IAEEAQKTYETHL
+434 IAEEAQQTYETHL

-458 RGLDADIN
+458 RGLDTDLN

-503 NMQKTAS
+503 NMQKAAS

-559 AQQSAA
+559 AQQSAV

-602 ANTAATNVNIAA
+602 ANTAATNVNTAA

-645 CKNAWNSLKV
+645 CKNAWNGLKV
-655 AFMTNPF
+655 AFMTNPI

-669 TTVIGLFMSFKDEA
+669 TTVIGLFMSFKKESGEA
-683 EESSAM
+683 SAEV
-689 SERFGESTLKLK
+689 ERFGEAAVKTRNNAQTLFAVLASTTEQSK
-701 NNIDTLYAV
+701 
-710 MNSVN
+710 
-715 KDSRVHKDA
+715 VHKDA
-724 VEELIKMAEEYGIH
+724 LSELERIAKEYGVVL
-738 IDKEKDKIEQLN
+738 DEEKDKYS
-750 EARAQLNQLILA
+750 QLIKNRERLIELIMEEGRQRQIANNIASYQQEQDNLMNDFREKMVEHIKDENDDEKTKASATILTNLFMEKVSEKRKEVIDIIHQLDEKEKQLA
-762 EGEARQM
+762 LENANGEYADTVLTAKLRGEIGKMRTDLLKDMNEEGRKVAQEMGIKYQIDLNDMYGCLREYVVQLDAGAEAMDAFVKNQEENR
-769 ANRLATIQEEKDA
+769 NRLEELKPDTLTDYSKAQVEDLAKALSGVQSQIGDINKTA
-782 ATTSFK
+782 ATPKVNSLEIKAAK
-788 DEMKEIIEN
+788 DDA
-797 DSSGEAAEV
+797 DSA
-806 SKIMADTIAS
+806 
-816 TVENKKAE
+816 
-824 LTEMVKLLED
+824 TESINAIDNEQQTPGVDSRE
-834 AEKEYAANVSYGQ
+834 
-847 HGEKIENAAA
+847 IENANEEAQNLID
-857 VKARQEIARLQTE
+857 KGTE
-870 IAQTANMDAKALAKQ
+870 IDNISATPFINTQYIDIALSKVGELTRQIAALDGNKLQYYNMSDFDRSQMQSILSRNAGRPKEQWSELDRAL
-885 MGFAEQYVLDI
+885 FDDILFDI
-896 KDTSKLV
+896 KDRSIFAIDGHQYNLTP
-903 SELINKTN
+903 ELSAI
-911 TLDKLTEKT
+911 
-920 QAQANAAADAAE
+920 
-932 RAAAA
+932 
-937 QPEIDYSTFD
+937 Y
-947 SKKLTE
+947 E
-953 ELTKVS
+953 ELR
-959 KEVDEINAKPVKP
+959 NANFEWDANGQRQRLKGSAFKAIHPE
-972 LADPIN
+972 LADKYDY
-978 IHELF
+978 F
-983 EAAGQAEEKIGDV
+983 M
-996 DESSATPTTDNTAL
+996 SSVLMTD
-1010 DETSIKAAQA
+1010 
-1020 EDKMKDV
+1020 
-1027 DNAVA
+1027 
-1032 TPYIDTKYLDIALNT
+1032 
-1047 LDKIKITL
+1047 
-1055 RDVGGQVLNTT
+1055 G
-1066 GAERQTLQ
+1066 ERQTQ
-1074 NLLAKY
+1074 NWKY
-1080 GKNGKITPGT
+1080 IT
-1090 KMAKA
+1090 
-1095 DLDAYNAIV
+1095 DIFN
-1104 RNARLRSNFKMGGK
+1104 
-1118 NYHLNS
+1118 
-1124 EQSAILQQFIDRYGS
+1124 DRA
-1139 QLNEGSMSDVDKRL
+1139 KRL
-1153 YRQLKSD
+1153 S
-1160 LMVGDYNR
+1160 
-1168 NKSNQSQAMQSIKTA
+1168 
-1183 LESQIKN
+1183 
-1190 AKTTEEFSEIR
+1190 TTEEFSTFR
-1201 KSINSQMQKVDQS
+1201 KQITSAMGKVAQDSEQ
-1214 SALYKYYQQQLNAL
+1214 YRYYEQLL
-1228 DKRDKSKKGGKKGGG
+1228 KDIDKRDKSKKGNK
-1243 GSKDDPKQRAYELR
+1243 KDDPKQRAYELR
-1257 KMRLEEE
+1257 KMQLEEE

-1269 LLQEERNN
+1269 LLQEERNR

-1299 TAEKKRQAL
+1299 NAEKKRQAL

-1323 LQEWLKGGKGRKEY
+1323 MQEWLKGGRNRKEY
-1337 QYYAQFSDEQ
+1337 QYYEQFSEEQ
-1347 LKKMREDWLTQA
+1347 LAQMRADWLRQA
-1359 KENIGFETQSQ
+1359 KENISFNTQSG
-1370 LIDVNESTDL
+1370 LITTNETKDLQEVYRSDVE
-1380 EARFK
+1380 
-1385 EDFAAMR
+1385 AMR
-1392 DYLKEFGSF
+1392 SYLKEYGTF
-1401 KQKKLAIAEEYAEK
+1401 QEKKLAIAEEYAER
-1415 IRNAQSEGERLAL
+1415 IRNAQNRGEELTLTA
-1428 QRQQKAEEEQFES
+1428 QRDAELRGLEA
-1441 KAVMSQIDWY
+1441 KTLTSQIDWY
-1451 TVFDNVGVIMRGQLE
+1451 SVFDNVGIIMRGQLE
-1466 PLYGQLQ
+1466 PLYKQLQ
-1473 KYVKTEAFRQS
+1473 EYVKSEAFRKS
-1484 GAENQ
+1484 GADNQ
-1489 QAIIEAMG
+1489 QTVISAME
-1497 NMRQQLGTNQ
+1497 NIRSQLGTNES
-1507 TWQDLSSSLM
+1507 WHDLSSAL
-1517 AYQKAL
+1517 ADYQAAL
-1523 DDLRIATENDT
+1523 EELRVATENDT
-1534 RVTAELSHLTNT
+1534 GVTAEYNRLMANVETANRNVT
-1546 QTEAQRNLE
+1546 QARNSGMSEEQMKPFMDALAAANLELENYSTTVAANNQAMQEAQNRV
-1555 MIRNNPETSPE
+1555 
-1566 QLRAAQEAYEN
+1566 Q
-1577 ATIAVNNYGKTVAN
+1577 
-1591 SSLALQRAQNTVKSS
+1591 SS
-1606 GMMLSQIAKNV
+1606 GTMLSMSAKNV
-1617 IKPVSKIYTF
+1617 IKPVSQIYTF
-1627 LSNSGFSQLA
+1627 LNGAGLTQLA
-1637 DLWGAFDSLKGAID
+1637 ELWGAFDQLKGGID
-1651 GLKGL
+1651 GLK
-1656 SAFEEASKA
+1656 
-1665 ITDLKNAAAKGAE
+1665 
-1678 AFASALKDSPQLIK
+1678 ALKDAA
-1692 DAMKKLG
+1692 DASKELG
-1699 LSFKD
+1699 EAAE
-1704 FSDSASGAADKLSS
+1704 SASDAVAETAVQLPGFLGILQDKFPEVWNQITQATQNIGQEAA
-1718 EITGVVSEAGGAV
+1718 EGVTGVEKGMNEAGQV
-1731 SEASQAVGSMAKGLG
+1731 IAKVLPDELLEGLG
-1746 KTGLITG
+1746 KAGLIG
-1753 LIASILK
+1753 QIIAAVLK
-1760 ILDILKDGLG
+1760 ILDILKDGVG
-1770 PLITAILDSILNAI
+1770 TLISSILDSVFNAI
-1784 SGIIGNIRNSKEGLF
+1784 SGIIDNILSGEIFK
-1799 RQIGESLYKGILG
+1799 QIGESLYKGILG
-1812 IFKSIFTLGGWFD
+1812 IFKSIFTMGGLFD
-1825 WWGNGESDKHLEEDI
+1825 WWGNGDSDPHLEEDI

-1854 DNLADEMRDAATA
+1854 DNLADEMREAATA
-1867 DMGALYQQQKGDI
+1867 DMGAMYQQQKGDI

-1889 MMSRSG
+1889 MMARSG
-1895 AAYSNGFLGI
+1895 DAYSNGFLGI
-1905 GGHKSSNHKINKGM
+1905 GGHHSSNHKIDKGM
-1919 SGDDWSRISA
+1919 NGNDWARISA
-1929 IVGKSVRSAGDFWNL
+1929 IVGRTINSASGFWTL
-1944 TSEQMAKVAQSA
+1944 TSEQMAKVEQNA

-1961 KIKGLADDGHKDA
+1961 KIKGLADDGYKDA

-1985 KELEELENAFLESL
+1985 KELEELENAFRESL

-2037 INSLMNKTYNQK
+2037 INSLMNSKYNEKLKQ
-2049 IKDWYEAF
+2049 WYEDF
-2057 AEAMNDENLDPNN
+2057 ANAMNDKDGL
-2070 PLKGV
+2070 
-2075 MTPVEQDRLKEQWD
+2075 TATEQERLKRSWD
-2089 NIVNQ
+2089 NIVGD
-2094 AVQERDNLIKTMG
+2094 AVNDRNNLKKAMG
-2107 WNTSTEQ
+2107 WDGSSTQ

-2137 ALQIAVESIRSSE
+2137 ALQIAVESIRANE

-2163 LLQIAMEYNRFNVHQ
+2163 LLQIAMEYSRFNVHQ

>member
-104 LTRPMM
+104 LTRSMM

-204 RRFQSLSLAFSQM
+204 RHFQSLSLAFSQM

-303 DLMLNDMGQN
+303 DLMFNDMGQN
-313 MEGALVGA
+313 MEGALVGV
-321 IDAASAIVDNIGRI
+321 IDTASTIVENIGRI

-366 ASQCIVD
+366 ASKGIVD

-384 MQNAKMMEGYDDDI
+384 MQNAKLMEGYDDDI

-410 YADAIQQGRLWQQE
+410 YADSIQQGRLWQQE

-447 KDMQTQREQAG
+447 KDMQTQREEAG

-490 ALVDTKQAALDSA
+490 ALVDTKHAALESA
-503 NMQKTAS
+503 NMQKAAS

-602 ANTAATNVNIAA
+602 ANTAATNVNTAA

-645 CKNAWNSLKV
+645 CKNAWNGLKV

-669 TTVIGLFMSFKDEA
+669 TTVIGLFMTFKDEA

-724 VEELIKMAEEYGIH
+724 VEELIKAAEEYGIH

-750 EARAQLNQLILA
+750 AVRAQLNQLIMA

-797 DSSGEAAEV
+797 DSKGEAAEV

-834 AEKEYAANVSYGQ
+834 AEKEYAANVTYTENGQ
-847 HGEKIENAAA
+847 KIENAAA

-870 IAQTANMDAKALAKQ
+870 IAQTANMDAKALAEQ

-911 TLDKLTEKT
+911 MLDKLTEKT

-983 EAAGQAEEKIGDV
+983 EAAEQAEG
-996 DESSATPTTDNTAL
+996 
-1010 DETSIKAAQA
+1010 
-1020 EDKMKDV
+1020 KMKDV

-1228 DKRDKSKKGGKKGGG
+1228 DKRDKSKKG
-1243 GSKDDPKQRAYELR
+1243 SKDDPKQRAYELR

-1401 KQKKLAIAEEYAEK
+1401 QQKKLAIAEEYAEK

-1441 KAVMSQIDWY
+1441 KAVMNQIDWY

-1466 PLYGQLQ
+1466 PLYEQLQ

-1489 QAIIEAMG
+1489 QAIIEAME

-1534 RVTAELSHLTNT
+1534 RVTAELSRLTNT

-1577 ATIAVNNYGKTVAN
+1577 ATIAVNNYGTTVAN
-1591 SSLALQRAQNTVKSS
+1591 SSLALQQAQNTVKSS
-1606 GMMLSQIAKNV
+1606 GMMLSQTAKNV

-1637 DLWGAFDSLKGAID
+1637 GLWGAFDSLKGAID

-1665 ITDLKNAAAKGAE
+1665 ITDLKDAAAEGAE
-1678 AFASALKDSPQLIK
+1678 AFASALEDSPQLIK
-1692 DAMKKLG
+1692 DAMTKLG
-1699 LSFKD
+1699 LSFED

-1718 EITGVVSEAGGAV
+1718 EITGAVSEAGDAV
-1731 SEASQAVGSMAKGLG
+1731 SEASQAVGSMTEGLG
-1746 KTGLITG
+1746 KAGLIAG

-1784 SGIIGNIRNSKEGLF
+1784 SGIIGNILNFKEGLF

-1895 AAYSNGFLGI
+1895 AAYSNGFLGV

-1944 TSEQMAKVAQSA
+1944 TSEQMAKVAKSA

-1985 KELEELENAFLESL
+1985 KELEELENAFRESL

-2037 INSLMNKTYNQK
+2037 INSLMNSKYNEKLKQ
-2049 IKDWYEAF
+2049 WYEDF
-2057 AEAMNDENLDPNN
+2057 AAAMDDQDGL
-2070 PLKGV
+2070 
-2075 MTPVEQDRLKEQWD
+2075 TAAEQERLKRDWD
-2089 NIVNQ
+2089 NIVGD
-2094 AVQERDNLIKTMG
+2094 AVNDRNNLKKAMG
-2107 WNTSTEQ
+2107 WDGSSEQ

-2137 ALQIAVESIRSSE
+2137 ALQIAVESIRANE
-2150 GQHTLSLADMTDE
+2150 NQHTLSLADMTDE
-2163 LLQIAMEYNRFNVHQ
+2163 LLQIAMEYSRFNVHQ

>member
-10 NSTAMPYLAFDVDAD
+10 NSIAMPYLSFDVDAD
-25 YSELIRLQQEIAK
+25 YTELIRLQQEIAK
-38 TKTQIQN
+38 TKSQLQN

-65 TARYRQLAQAAMR
+65 TARYRQLAQAAIR
-78 SGAEMEFGIKK
+78 SGADMELGIKK
-89 NLSGIFTEVNRIQDL
+89 NLSGIFSEVNRIQDL

-303 DLMLNDMGQN
+303 DLMFNDMGQN
-313 MEGALVGA
+313 MEGALVGV
-321 IDAASAIVDNIGRI
+321 IDAASTIVDNIGKI

-366 ASQCIVD
+366 ASKGIVD

-434 IAEEAQKTYETHL
+434 IAEEAQQTYETHL
-447 KDMQTQREQAG
+447 KDMQTQREKAG

-503 NMQKTAS
+503 NMQKAAS

-559 AQQSAA
+559 TQQSAA

-602 ANTAATNVNIAA
+602 ANTAATNVNTAA

-645 CKNAWNSLKV
+645 CKNAWNGLKV
-655 AFMTNPF
+655 AFMTNPI

-669 TTVIGLFMSFKDEA
+669 TTVIGLFMSFKKESGEA
-683 EESSAM
+683 SAEV
-689 SERFGESTLKLK
+689 ERFGEAAVKTRNNAQTLFAVLASTNEQSK
-701 NNIDTLYAV
+701 
-710 MNSVN
+710 
-715 KDSRVHKDA
+715 VHKDA
-724 VEELIKMAEEYGIH
+724 LSELEKIAKEYGIVL
-738 IDKEKDKIEQLN
+738 DEEKDKYS
-750 EARAQLNQLILA
+750 QLIKNRERLIELIMEEGRQRQIANNIASYQQEQDNLMNDFREKMVEHIKDENDDEKTKASATILTNLFMEKVSEKRKEVIDIIHQLDEKEKQLA
-762 EGEARQM
+762 AENAKGEYANTALVAKLRGEIGTMRTDLLKDMNEEGRKVAQEMGIKYQLDLNDMYGYLREYVVQLDAGAEAMDAFVKNQEENR
-769 ANRLATIQEEKDA
+769 NRLEELKPDTLTDYSKAQVEDLAKALSGVQSQIGDINKTTATPKVNSLEIKAAKDDA
-782 ATTSFK
+782 DSATESINAIDNEQQTPSV
-788 DEMKEIIEN
+788 DSKE
-797 DSSGEAAEV
+797 
-806 SKIMADTIAS
+806 
-816 TVENKKAE
+816 
-824 LTEMVKLLED
+824 
-834 AEKEYAANVSYGQ
+834 
-847 HGEKIENAAA
+847 IENANEEAQNLID
-857 VKARQEIARLQTE
+857 KGTE
-870 IAQTANMDAKALAKQ
+870 IDNISATPFINTQYIDIALSKVGELTRQIAALDGNKLQYYNMSDFDRSQ
-885 MGFAEQYVLDI
+885 MQSILSRNAGRPKEQWSEFDRAFFDDILFDI
-896 KDTSKLV
+896 KDRSIFAIDGHQYNLTP
-903 SELINKTN
+903 ELSAI
-911 TLDKLTEKT
+911 
-920 QAQANAAADAAE
+920 
-932 RAAAA
+932 
-937 QPEIDYSTFD
+937 Y
-947 SKKLTE
+947 E
-953 ELTKVS
+953 ELR
-959 KEVDEINAKPVKP
+959 NANFEWDANGQRQRLKGSAFKAIHPE
-972 LADPIN
+972 LADKYDY
-978 IHELF
+978 F
-983 EAAGQAEEKIGDV
+983 M
-996 DESSATPTTDNTAL
+996 SSVLMTD
-1010 DETSIKAAQA
+1010 
-1020 EDKMKDV
+1020 
-1027 DNAVA
+1027 
-1032 TPYIDTKYLDIALNT
+1032 
-1047 LDKIKITL
+1047 
-1055 RDVGGQVLNTT
+1055 G
-1066 GAERQTLQ
+1066 ERQTQ
-1074 NLLAKY
+1074 NWKY
-1080 GKNGKITPGT
+1080 IT
-1090 KMAKA
+1090 
-1095 DLDAYNAIV
+1095 DIFD
-1104 RNARLRSNFKMGGK
+1104 
-1118 NYHLNS
+1118 
-1124 EQSAILQQFIDRYGS
+1124 DRA
-1139 QLNEGSMSDVDKRL
+1139 KRL
-1153 YRQLKSD
+1153 S
-1160 LMVGDYNR
+1160 
-1168 NKSNQSQAMQSIKTA
+1168 
-1183 LESQIKN
+1183 
-1190 AKTTEEFSEIR
+1190 TTEEFSTFR
-1201 KSINSQMQKVDQS
+1201 KQITSAMGKVAQDSEQ
-1214 SALYKYYQQQLNAL
+1214 YRYYEQLL
-1228 DKRDKSKKGGKKGGG
+1228 TDIDKRDKSKKGNKKG

-1257 KMRLEEE
+1257 KMQLEEE

-1269 LLQEERNN
+1269 LLQEERNR

-1299 TAEKKRQAL
+1299 NAEKKRQAL
-1308 LKEAEREAQTLEKNA
+1308 LKEAEREAQTLEKSA
-1323 LQEWLKGGKGRKEY
+1323 MQEWLKGGRNRKEY
-1337 QYYAQFSDEQ
+1337 QYYEQFSDEQ
-1347 LKKMREDWLTQA
+1347 LAQMRANWLRQA
-1359 KENIGFETQSQ
+1359 KENIGFNTQSG
-1370 LIDVNESTDL
+1370 LITTNETKDLQEVYRSDVE
-1380 EARFK
+1380 
-1385 EDFAAMR
+1385 AMR
-1392 DYLKEFGSF
+1392 NYLKEYGTF
-1401 KQKKLAIAEEYAEK
+1401 QEKKLAIAEEYAER
-1415 IRNAQSEGERLAL
+1415 IRNAQNKGEELTLTAQRDAELRGLEAKAL
-1428 QRQQKAEEEQFES
+1428 T
-1441 KAVMSQIDWY
+1441 SQIDWY
-1451 TVFDNVGVIMRGQLE
+1451 SVFDNVGIIMRGQLE
-1466 PLYGQLQ
+1466 PLYKQLQ
-1473 KYVKTEAFRQS
+1473 EYVKSEAFRKS
-1484 GAENQ
+1484 GADNQ
-1489 QAIIEAMG
+1489 QTVISAME
-1497 NMRQQLGTNQ
+1497 NIRNQLGTNDS
-1507 TWQDLSSSLM
+1507 WRDLSSAL
-1517 AYQKAL
+1517 ADYQAAL
-1523 DDLRIATENDT
+1523 EELRVATENDT
-1534 RVTAELSHLTNT
+1534 VVTAEYNRLMANVETANRNVT
-1546 QTEAQRNLE
+1546 QVRNSGKSEEEMKPFMDALAAANLELENYSTTVAANNQAMQEAQNRV
-1555 MIRNNPETSPE
+1555 
-1566 QLRAAQEAYEN
+1566 Q
-1577 ATIAVNNYGKTVAN
+1577 
-1591 SSLALQRAQNTVKSS
+1591 SS
-1606 GMMLSQIAKNV
+1606 GTMLSMSAKNV
-1617 IKPVSKIYTF
+1617 IKPVSQIYTF
-1627 LSNSGFSQLA
+1627 LNGAGLAQLA
-1637 DLWGAFDSLKGAID
+1637 ELWGAFDQLKGGID
-1651 GLKGL
+1651 GLKAL
-1656 SAFEEASKA
+1656 KDAADASKELGEA
-1665 ITDLKNAAAKGAE
+1665 AESASDAVAETAVQLPGFLGMLQEKFPEVFNQLNQATKNIGQEAAKGV
-1678 AFASALKDSPQLIK
+1678 
-1692 DAMKKLG
+1692 
-1699 LSFKD
+1699 
-1704 FSDSASGAADKLSS
+1704 
-1718 EITGVVSEAGGAV
+1718 TGVEKGMNEAG
-1731 SEASQAVGSMAKGLG
+1731 QAIAKVLPDELLEGLG
-1746 KTGLITG
+1746 KAGLIG
-1753 LIASILK
+1753 QIIAAVLK
-1760 ILDILKDGLG
+1760 ILDILKDGVG
-1770 PLITAILDSILNAI
+1770 TLISSILDSVFNAI
-1784 SGIIGNIRNSKEGLF
+1784 SGIIDNILSGEIFK
-1799 RQIGESLYKGILG
+1799 QIGESLYKGILG
-1812 IFKSIFTLGGWFD
+1812 IFKSIFTMGGLFD
-1825 WWGNGESDKHLEEDI
+1825 WWGNGDSDPHLEEDI

-1867 DMGALYQQQKGDI
+1867 DMGAMYQQQKGDI

-1889 MMSRSG
+1889 MMARSG
-1895 AAYSNGFLGI
+1895 DAYSNGFLGV
-1905 GGHKSSNHKINKGM
+1905 GGHHSSNHKINKGM
-1919 SGDDWSRISA
+1919 SGNDWARISS
-1929 IVGKSVRSAGDFWNL
+1929 IVGRTINSASGFWTL
-1944 TSEQMAKVAQSA
+1944 TSEQMAKVAQNA

-1961 KIKGLADDGHKDA
+1961 KIKGLADDGYKDA

-2037 INSLMNKTYNQK
+2037 INSLMNSKYNEKLKQ
-2049 IKDWYEAF
+2049 WYEDF
-2057 AEAMNDENLDPNN
+2057 ANAMNDKDGL
-2070 PLKGV
+2070 
-2075 MTPVEQDRLKEQWD
+2075 TAAEQERLKRSWD
-2089 NIVNQ
+2089 NIVGD
-2094 AVQERDNLIKTMG
+2094 AVNDRNNLKKAMG
-2107 WNTSTEQ
+2107 WDGSSTQ

-2137 ALQIAVESIRSSE
+2137 ALQIAVESIRANE

-2163 LLQIAMEYNRFNVHQ
+2163 LLQIAMEYSRFNVHQ

>member
-1 MVNWLIENN
+1 
-10 NSTAMPYLAFDVDAD
+10 MPYLSFDVDAD
-25 YSELIRLQQEIAK
+25 YTELIRLQQEIAK
-38 TKTQIQN
+38 TKSQLQN

-65 TARYRQLAQAAMR
+65 TARYRQLAQAAIR
-78 SGAEMEFGIKK
+78 SGADMEFGIKK

-303 DLMLNDMGQN
+303 DLMFNDMGQN
-313 MEGALVGA
+313 MEGALVGV
-321 IDAASAIVDNIGRI
+321 IDAASTIVDNIGKI

-366 ASQCIVD
+366 ASKGIVD

-434 IAEEAQKTYETHL
+434 IAEEAQQTYETHL

-490 ALVDTKQAALDSA
+490 ALVDTKQAALESA

-559 AQQSAA
+559 VQQSAA
-565 EGVNTAEKELN
+565 EGMNTAEKELN

-602 ANTAATNVNIAA
+602 ANTAATNVNTAA

-645 CKNAWNSLKV
+645 CENAWNSLKV

-750 EARAQLNQLILA
+750 EARAQFNQLILA

-824 LTEMVKLLED
+824 LTEMVKLLEG
-834 AEKEYAANVSYGQ
+834 AEKKYAANVTYDENGGK
-847 HGEKIENAAA
+847 HENAAA
-857 VKARQEIARLQTE
+857 IKARQEIARLQTE

-1010 DETSIKAAQA
+1010 DETSVKAAQA

-1080 GKNGKITPGT
+1080 GKNGKIAPGT

-1095 DLDAYNAIV
+1095 DFDAYNAIV

-1124 EQSAILQQFIDRYGS
+1124 EQSALLQQFIDRYDT
-1139 QLNEGSMSDVDKRL
+1139 QLGEGAMTDVDKRL
-1153 YRQLKSD
+1153 YRQLKND
-1160 LMVGDYNR
+1160 LMVGEYNR
-1168 NKSNQSQAMQSIKTA
+1168 NKGNQSQAMQSIKTA

-1214 SALYKYYQQQLNAL
+1214 SALYKYYEQQLKAL
-1228 DKRDKSKKGGKKGGG
+1228 DKRDKSKKSGKKGGG

-1277 QRELEIAQME
+1277 QRELKIAQME

-1359 KENIGFETQSQ
+1359 KDNIGYDTQSGIIVNDESKQ
-1370 LIDVNESTDL
+1370 LQEVYRSDVE
-1380 EARFK
+1380 
-1385 EDFAAMR
+1385 AMR
-1392 DYLKEFGSF
+1392 NYLKEYGTF
-1401 KQKKLAIAEEYAEK
+1401 QEKKLAIAEEYAEK
-1415 IRNAQSEGERLAL
+1415 IRKAQNKGEELTLTAQRDAELRGLEAQAL
-1428 QRQQKAEEEQFES
+1428 T
-1441 KAVMSQIDWY
+1441 SQIDWY
-1451 TVFDNVGVIMRGQLE
+1451 SVFDNVGIIMRGQLE
-1466 PLYGQLQ
+1466 PLYKQLQ
-1473 KYVKTEAFRQS
+1473 EYVKSEAFRKS
-1484 GAENQ
+1484 GADNQ
-1489 QAIIEAMG
+1489 QTVISAME
-1497 NMRQQLGTNQ
+1497 NIRNQLGTNDS
-1507 TWQDLSSSLM
+1507 WRDLSSAL
-1517 AYQKAL
+1517 ADYQAAL
-1523 DDLRIATENDT
+1523 EELRVATENDT
-1534 RVTAELSHLTNT
+1534 VVTAEYNRLMANVEAANRNVT
-1546 QTEAQRNLE
+1546 QARNNGMSEEQMKPFMDALAAANLELENYSTTVAANNQAMQEAQNRV
-1555 MIRNNPETSPE
+1555 
-1566 QLRAAQEAYEN
+1566 Q
-1577 ATIAVNNYGKTVAN
+1577 
-1591 SSLALQRAQNTVKSS
+1591 SS
-1606 GMMLSQIAKNV
+1606 GTMLSMSAKNV
-1617 IKPVSKIYTF
+1617 IKPVSQIYTF
-1627 LSNSGFSQLA
+1627 LNGAGLTQLA
-1637 DLWGAFDSLKGAID
+1637 ELWGAFDQLKGGID
-1651 GLKGL
+1651 GLK
-1656 SAFEEASKA
+1656 
-1665 ITDLKNAAAKGAE
+1665 
-1678 AFASALKDSPQLIK
+1678 ALKDAA
-1692 DAMKKLG
+1692 DASKELG
-1699 LSFKD
+1699 EAAE
-1704 FSDSASGAADKLSS
+1704 SASDAVAETAVQLPGFLGMLQEKFPEVFNQLNQATKNIGQEAA
-1718 EITGVVSEAGGAV
+1718 EGVSGVEKGMNEAG
-1731 SEASQAVGSMAKGLG
+1731 QAIAKVLPDELLEGLG
-1746 KTGLITG
+1746 KAGLIG
-1753 LIASILK
+1753 QIIAAVLK
-1760 ILDILKDGLG
+1760 ILDILKDGVG
-1770 PLITAILDSILNAI
+1770 TLISSILDSVFNAI
-1784 SGIIGNIRNSKEGLF
+1784 SGIIDNILSGEIFK
-1799 RQIGESLYKGILG
+1799 QIGESLYKGILG
-1812 IFKSIFTLGGWFD
+1812 IFKSIFTMGGLFD
-1825 WWGNGESDKHLEEDI
+1825 WWGNGDSDPHLEEDI

-1854 DNLADEMRDAATA
+1854 DNLADEMRNAPTA
-1867 DMGALYQQQKGDI
+1867 EMGAKFQQQKSDL
-1880 EKAMKNTQE
+1880 EQSMKNTQE
-1889 MMSRSG
+1889 MMARSG
-1895 AAYSNGFLGI
+1895 DAYSNGFLGI
-1905 GGHKSSNHKINKGM
+1905 GGHHSSNHKINKGM
-1919 SGDDWSRISA
+1919 NGNDWARISA
-1929 IVGKSVRSAGDFWNL
+1929 IVGRTINSASDFWSL
-1944 TSEQMAKVAQSA
+1944 SSEEMAKVADNA
-1956 PDLYA
+1956 TDLYA
-1961 KIKGLADDGHKDA
+1961 KIKGLADDGYKDA

-1985 KELEELENAFLESL
+1985 KEIEELIEGFHESL
-1999 TDVSFDSV
+1999 TDVSLDSV

-2057 AEAMNDENLDPNN
+2057 AAAMNDENLDPNH
-2070 PLKGV
+2070 PLKGQL
-2075 MTPVEQDRLKEQWD
+2075 TQAEQERLKEQWD

-2094 AVQERDNLIKTMG
+2094 AVQERDGIIKAMG
-2107 WNTSTEQ
+2107 WNTSAEQ

-2137 ALQIAVESIRSSE
+2137 ALQIAVESIRAHE

-2163 LLQIAMEYNRFNVHQ
+2163 LLQIAMEYSRFNVHQ

-2205 IQTMQADIA
+2205 IQSMQESLIRI
-2214 EIKKNTKNI
+2214 EQHTKNL

>member
-1 MVNWLIENN
+1 
-10 NSTAMPYLAFDVDAD
+10 MPYLSFDVDAD

-38 TKTQIQN
+38 TKSQLQN

-65 TARYRQLAQAAMR
+65 TARYRQLVQAAIR
-78 SGAEMEFGIKK
+78 SGADMEFGIKK

-321 IDAASAIVDNIGRI
+321 IDAASTIVDNIGRI

-366 ASQCIVD
+366 ASQGIVD

-434 IAEEAQKTYETHL
+434 IAEEAQQTYETHL
-447 KDMQTQREQAG
+447 KDMLTQREQAG

-503 NMQKTAS
+503 NMQKAAS

-533 AGDADDKKAAAEEYM
+533 AGDANDKKAAAEEYM

-559 AQQSAA
+559 TQQSAA

-602 ANTAATNVNIAA
+602 ANTAATNVNTAA

-750 EARAQLNQLILA
+750 EVRAQLNQLILA

-824 LTEMVKLLED
+824 LTQMVKLLED
-834 AEKEYAANVSYGQ
+834 AEKEYAANITYTENGQ
-847 HGEKIENAAA
+847 KIENAAA
-857 VKARQEIARLQTE
+857 IKARQEIARLQTE

-1010 DETSIKAAQA
+1010 DETSVKAAQA

-1080 GKNGKITPGT
+1080 GKNGKIASDT

-1095 DLDAYNAIV
+1095 DADAYNAIV

-1124 EQSAILQQFIDRYGS
+1124 EQSAILQQFIDRYGTT
-1139 QLNEGSMSDVDKRL
+1139 LNEGNMSAVDKRL
-1153 YRQLKSD
+1153 YRQLRND
-1160 LMVGDYNR
+1160 LMVGEYNR
-1168 NKSNQSQAMQSIKTA
+1168 NKGNQSQAMQSIKTA

-1201 KSINSQMQKVDQS
+1201 KSINAQMQKVDQS
-1214 SALYKYYQQQLNAL
+1214 SALYKYYEQQLKAL
-1228 DKRDKSKKGGKKGGG
+1228 DKRDKSKKGSG

-1359 KENIGFETQSQ
+1359 KDNIGFDTQSQ
-1370 LIDVNESTDL
+1370 LINVNESNDL

-1401 KQKKLAIAEEYAEK
+1401 QQKKLAIAEEYAEK

-1441 KAVMSQIDWY
+1441 KAVMNQIDWY

-1466 PLYGQLQ
+1466 PLYEQLQ

-1489 QAIIEAMG
+1489 QAIIEAME

-1534 RVTAELSHLTNT
+1534 RVTAELSRLTNT

-1577 ATIAVNNYGKTVAN
+1577 ATIAVNNYGTTVAN
-1591 SSLALQRAQNTVKSS
+1591 SNLALQQAQNTVKSS
-1606 GMMLSQIAKNV
+1606 GMMLSQTAKNV

-1665 ITDLKNAAAKGAE
+1665 ITDLKDAAAEGAE
-1678 AFASALKDSPQLIK
+1678 AFASALEDSPQLIK
-1692 DAMKKLG
+1692 DAMTKLG
-1699 LSFKD
+1699 LSFED

-1718 EITGVVSEAGGAV
+1718 EITGVVSEAGDAV

-1746 KTGLITG
+1746 KAGLIAG

-1784 SGIIGNIRNSKEGLF
+1784 SGIIGNILNFKEGLF

-1867 DMGALYQQQKGDI
+1867 DMGALYQQQKGDL
-1880 EKAMKNTQE
+1880 EQSMKNTQE

-1905 GGHKSSNHKINKGM
+1905 GGHHSSNYKINKGM

-1929 IVGKSVRSAGDFWNL
+1929 IVDKSVRSAGDFWNL

-1985 KELEELENAFLESL
+1985 KELEELENAFRESL

-2037 INSLMNKTYNQK
+2037 INSLMNSKYNEKLKQ
-2049 IKDWYEAF
+2049 WYEDF
-2057 AEAMNDENLDPNN
+2057 ANAMNDKDGL
-2070 PLKGV
+2070 
-2075 MTPVEQDRLKEQWD
+2075 TAAEQERLKRDWD
-2089 NIVNQ
+2089 DIVGD
-2094 AVQERDNLIKTMG
+2094 AVNDRNNLKKAMG
-2107 WNTSTEQ
+2107 WDGSSEQ

-2137 ALQIAVESIRSSE
+2137 ALQIAVESIRANE

-2163 LLQIAMEYNRFNVHQ
+2163 LLQIAMEYSRFNVHQ

>member
-10 NSTAMPYLAFDVDAD
+10 NSTAMPYLAFNVDAD

-303 DLMLNDMGQN
+303 DLMFNDMGQN
-313 MEGALVGA
+313 MEGALVGV
-321 IDAASAIVDNIGRI
+321 IDTASTIVENIGRI

-366 ASQCIVD
+366 ASKGIVD

-384 MQNAKMMEGYDDDI
+384 MQNAKLMEGYDDDI

-410 YADAIQQGRLWQQE
+410 YADSIQQGRLWQRE

-447 KDMQTQREQAG
+447 KDMQTQREEAG

-490 ALVDTKQAALDSA
+490 ALVDTKHAALESA
-503 NMQKTAS
+503 NMQKAAS

-548 AAVEEQASAIT
+548 AAVEEQVSAIT

-602 ANTAATNVNIAA
+602 ANTAATNVNTAA

-645 CKNAWNSLKV
+645 CKNAWNGLKV

-669 TTVIGLFMSFKDEA
+669 TTVIGLFMTFKDEA

-724 VEELIKMAEEYGIH
+724 VEELIKAAEEYGIH

-750 EARAQLNQLILA
+750 AVRAQLNQLIMA

-797 DSSGEAAEV
+797 DSKGEAAEV

-834 AEKEYAANVSYGQ
+834 AEKEYAANVTYTENGQ
-847 HGEKIENAAA
+847 KIENAAA

-983 EAAGQAEEKIGDV
+983 EAAEQAEGKIGDV

-1010 DETSIKAAQA
+1010 DETSVKAAQA

-1257 KMRLEEE
+1257 EMRLEEE

-1401 KQKKLAIAEEYAEK
+1401 QQKKLAIAEEYAEK

-1441 KAVMSQIDWY
+1441 KAVMNQIDWY

-1466 PLYGQLQ
+1466 PLYEQLQ

-1489 QAIIEAMG
+1489 QAIIEAME

-1534 RVTAELSHLTNT
+1534 RVTAELSRLTNT

-1577 ATIAVNNYGKTVAN
+1577 ATIAVNNYGTTVAN
-1591 SSLALQRAQNTVKSS
+1591 SSLALQQAQNTVKSS
-1606 GMMLSQIAKNV
+1606 GMMLSQTAKNV

-1665 ITDLKNAAAKGAE
+1665 ITDLKDAAAEGAE
-1678 AFASALKDSPQLIK
+1678 AFASALEDSPQLIK
-1692 DAMKKLG
+1692 DAMTKLG
-1699 LSFKD
+1699 LSFED

-1718 EITGVVSEAGGAV
+1718 EITGVVSEAGDAV

-1746 KTGLITG
+1746 KAGLIAG

-1770 PLITAILDSILNAI
+1770 SLITAILDSILNAI
-1784 SGIIGNIRNSKEGLF
+1784 SGIIGNILNFKEGLF

-1825 WWGNGESDKHLEEDI
+1825 WWGSGESDKHLEEDI

-1919 SGDDWSRISA
+1919 SGDDWSRIST

-1985 KELEELENAFLESL
+1985 KELEELENAFRESL

-2037 INSLMNKTYNQK
+2037 INSLMNSKYNEKLKQ
-2049 IKDWYEAF
+2049 WYEDF
-2057 AEAMNDENLDPNN
+2057 AAAMDDQDGL
-2070 PLKGV
+2070 
-2075 MTPVEQDRLKEQWD
+2075 TAAEQERLKRDWD
-2089 NIVNQ
+2089 NIVGD
-2094 AVQERDNLIKTMG
+2094 AVNDRNNLKKAMG
-2107 WNTSTEQ
+2107 WDGSSEQ

-2137 ALQIAVESIRSSE
+2137 ALQIAVESIRANE
-2150 GQHTLSLADMTDE
+2150 NQHTLSLADMTDE
-2163 LLQIAMEYNRFNVHQ
+2163 LLQIAMEYSRFNVHQ

>member
-1 MVNWLIENN
+1 
-10 NSTAMPYLAFDVDAD
+10 MPYLSFDVDAD
-25 YSELIRLQQEIAK
+25 YTELIRLQQEIAK
-38 TKTQIQN
+38 TKSQLQN

-65 TARYRQLAQAAMR
+65 TARYRQLAQAAIR
-78 SGAEMEFGIKK
+78 SGADMEFGIKK

-321 IDAASAIVDNIGRI
+321 IDAASTIVDNIGRI

-410 YADAIQQGRLWQQE
+410 YADAIQQGRLWQLE

-434 IAEEAQKTYETHL
+434 IAEEAQQTYETHL

-503 NMQKTAS
+503 NMQKAAS

-533 AGDADDKKAAAEEYM
+533 AGDANDKKAAAEEYM
-548 AAVEEQASAIT
+548 AAIEEQASAIT

-602 ANTAATNVNIAA
+602 ANTAATNVNTAA

-669 TTVIGLFMSFKDEA
+669 TTVIGLFMSFKKESGEA
-683 EESSAM
+683 SAEV
-689 SERFGESTLKLK
+689 ERFGEAAVKTRNNAQTLFAVLASTTEQSK
-701 NNIDTLYAV
+701 
-710 MNSVN
+710 
-715 KDSRVHKDA
+715 VHKDA
-724 VEELIKMAEEYGIH
+724 LSELEKIAKEYGIVL
-738 IDKEKDKIEQLN
+738 DEEKDKYS
-750 EARAQLNQLILA
+750 QLIKNRERLIELIMEEGRQRQIANNIASYQQEQDNLMNDFREKMVEHIKDENDDEKTKASATILTNLFMEKVSEKRKEVIDIIHQLDEKEKQLVA
-762 EGEARQM
+762 ENAKGEYANTALVAKLRGEIGTMRTDLLKDMNEEGRKVAQEM
-769 ANRLATIQEEKDA
+769 GIKYQLDLNDMYGYLREYVVQLDAGAEAMDAFVKNQEENRNRLEELKPDTLTDYSKAQVEDLAKALSGVQSQIGDINKTTATPKVNSLEIKAAKNDA
-782 ATTSFK
+782 DSATESINAIDNEQQTPSV
-788 DEMKEIIEN
+788 DSKE
-797 DSSGEAAEV
+797 
-806 SKIMADTIAS
+806 
-816 TVENKKAE
+816 
-824 LTEMVKLLED
+824 
-834 AEKEYAANVSYGQ
+834 
-847 HGEKIENAAA
+847 IENANEEAQNLID
-857 VKARQEIARLQTE
+857 KGTE
-870 IAQTANMDAKALAKQ
+870 IDNISATPFINTQYIDIALSKVGELTRQIAALDGNKLQYYNMSDFDRSQ
-885 MGFAEQYVLDI
+885 MQSILSRNAGRPKEQWSELDRAFFDDILFDI
-896 KDTSKLV
+896 KDRSIFAIDGHQYNLTP
-903 SELINKTN
+903 ELSAI
-911 TLDKLTEKT
+911 
-920 QAQANAAADAAE
+920 
-932 RAAAA
+932 
-937 QPEIDYSTFD
+937 Y
-947 SKKLTE
+947 E
-953 ELTKVS
+953 ELRSANFEWDANGQRQRLKGSAFKVIHP
-959 KEVDEINAKPVKP
+959 E
-972 LADPIN
+972 LADKYDY
-978 IHELF
+978 F
-983 EAAGQAEEKIGDV
+983 M
-996 DESSATPTTDNTAL
+996 SSVLMTD
-1010 DETSIKAAQA
+1010 
-1020 EDKMKDV
+1020 
-1027 DNAVA
+1027 
-1032 TPYIDTKYLDIALNT
+1032 
-1047 LDKIKITL
+1047 
-1055 RDVGGQVLNTT
+1055 G
-1066 GAERQTLQ
+1066 ERQTQ
-1074 NLLAKY
+1074 NWKY
-1080 GKNGKITPGT
+1080 IT
-1090 KMAKA
+1090 
-1095 DLDAYNAIV
+1095 DIFD
-1104 RNARLRSNFKMGGK
+1104 
-1118 NYHLNS
+1118 
-1124 EQSAILQQFIDRYGS
+1124 DRA
-1139 QLNEGSMSDVDKRL
+1139 KRL
-1153 YRQLKSD
+1153 S
-1160 LMVGDYNR
+1160 
-1168 NKSNQSQAMQSIKTA
+1168 
-1183 LESQIKN
+1183 
-1190 AKTTEEFSEIR
+1190 TTEEFSTFR
-1201 KSINSQMQKVDQS
+1201 KQITSAMGKVAQDSEQ
-1214 SALYKYYQQQLNAL
+1214 YRYYEQLL
-1228 DKRDKSKKGGKKGGG
+1228 KDIDKRDKSKKGNKKG

-1359 KENIGFETQSQ
+1359 KDNIGFDTQSQ
-1370 LIDVNESTDL
+1370 LINVNESNDL

-1401 KQKKLAIAEEYAEK
+1401 QQKKLAIEEEYAEK

-1441 KAVMSQIDWY
+1441 KAVMNQIDWY

-1466 PLYGQLQ
+1466 PLYEQLQ

-1489 QAIIEAMG
+1489 QAIIEAME

-1507 TWQDLSSSLM
+1507 TWQDLSTSLM

-1534 RVTAELSHLTNT
+1534 RVTAELSRLTNA

-1555 MIRNNPETSPE
+1555 TVRNNPETSPE
-1566 QLRAAQEAYEN
+1566 QLRAAQETYEN
-1577 ATIAVNNYGKTVAN
+1577 ATIAVNNYGTTVAN
-1591 SSLALQRAQNTVKSS
+1591 SNLALQQAQNTVKSS
-1606 GMMLSQIAKNV
+1606 GMMLSQTAKNV

-1665 ITDLKNAAAKGAE
+1665 ITDLKDAAAEGAE
-1678 AFASALKDSPQLIK
+1678 AFASALEDSPQLIK
-1692 DAMKKLG
+1692 DAMTKLG
-1699 LSFKD
+1699 LSFED

-1718 EITGVVSEAGGAV
+1718 EITGVVSEAGDAV

-1746 KTGLITG
+1746 KAGLIAG

-1784 SGIIGNIRNSKEGLF
+1784 SGIIGNILNFKEGLF

-1854 DNLADEMRDAATA
+1854 DNLADEMRDAPTA
-1867 DMGALYQQQKGDI
+1867 EMGAMFLQQKSDL
-1880 EKAMKNTQE
+1880 EQSMQNTQE

-1905 GGHKSSNHKINKGM
+1905 GGHHSSNYKINKGM

-1929 IVGKSVRSAGDFWNL
+1929 IVGRSIRSASDFWSL
-1944 TSEQMAKVAQSA
+1944 SSEEMAKVANNA
-1956 PDLYA
+1956 TDLYA

-1985 KELEELENAFLESL
+1985 KEIEELIAGFHESL
-1999 TDVSFDSV
+1999 TDVSLDSV

-2057 AEAMNDENLDPNN
+2057 AEAMNDENLDLNH
-2070 PLKGV
+2070 PLKGKL
-2075 MTPVEQDRLKEQWD
+2075 TQAEQERLKEQWD

-2094 AVQERDNLIKTMG
+2094 AVQERDGLIKAMG
-2107 WNTSTEQ
+2107 WNTSAEQ

-2137 ALQIAVESIRSSE
+2137 ALQIAVESIRANE
-2150 GQHTLSLADMTDE
+2150 NQHTLSLADMTDE
-2163 LLQIAMEYNRFNVHQ
+2163 LLQIAMEYSRFNVHQ

-2205 IQTMQADIA
+2205 IQSMQESLIRI
-2214 EIKKNTKNI
+2214 EQHTKNL

>member
-1 MVNWLIENN
+1 
-10 NSTAMPYLAFDVDAD
+10 MPYLSFDVDAD

-38 TKTQIQN
+38 TKSQLQN

-65 TARYRQLAQAAMR
+65 TARYRQLAQAAIR
-78 SGAEMEFGIKK
+78 SGADMEFGIKK

-267 QQAFLDATSEGGK
+267 QQAFLDATNEGGK

-321 IDAASAIVDNIGRI
+321 IDAASTIVDNIGRI

-366 ASQCIVD
+366 ASKGIVD

-434 IAEEAQKTYETHL
+434 IAEEAQQTYETHL
-447 KDMQTQREQAG
+447 KDMQSQREQAG

-490 ALVDTKQAALDSA
+490 ALVDTKQAARDSA
-503 NMQKTAS
+503 NMQKAAS

-533 AGDADDKKAAAEEYM
+533 VGDADDKKAAAEEYM
-548 AAVEEQASAIT
+548 AAIEEQASAIT

-602 ANTAATNVNIAA
+602 ANTAATNVNTVA
-614 TSRGTIVTAL
+614 TSRGTVVTAL

-750 EARAQLNQLILA
+750 EVRAQLNQLILA
-762 EGEARQM
+762 EGEARQT

-834 AEKEYAANVSYGQ
+834 AEKEYAANVTYDENGGK
-847 HGEKIENAAA
+847 HENAAA
-857 VKARQEIARLQTE
+857 IKARQEIARLQTE

-996 DESSATPTTDNTAL
+996 DESSAAPTTDNTAL
-1010 DETSIKAAQA
+1010 DETSVKAAQA

-1080 GKNGKITPGT
+1080 GKNGKIGPGT

-1095 DLDAYNAIV
+1095 DADAYDAIV
-1104 RNARLRSNFKMGGK
+1104 RKARLRSNFKMGGK

-1124 EQSAILQQFIDRYGS
+1124 EQSAILQQFIDRYGT
-1139 QLNEGSMSDVDKRL
+1139 QLGEGAMSDVDKRL
-1153 YRQLKSD
+1153 YRQLKND
-1160 LMVGDYNR
+1160 LMVGEYNR
-1168 NKSNQSQAMQSIKTA
+1168 NKGNQSQAMQSIKTA

-1201 KSINSQMQKVDQS
+1201 KSINAQMQKVDQS
-1214 SALYKYYQQQLNAL
+1214 SALYKYYEQQLKAL
-1228 DKRDKSKKGGKKGGG
+1228 DKRDMSKKGGKKGSG

-1359 KENIGFETQSQ
+1359 KDNVGYDTQSDIIANDESKQ
-1370 LIDVNESTDL
+1370 LQEVYRSDVE
-1380 EARFK
+1380 
-1385 EDFAAMR
+1385 AMR
-1392 DYLKEFGSF
+1392 NYLKEYGTF
-1401 KQKKLAIAEEYAEK
+1401 QEKKLAIAEEYAEK
-1415 IRNAQSEGERLAL
+1415 IRKAQNKGEELTLTAQRDAELRGLEAKAL
-1428 QRQQKAEEEQFES
+1428 T
-1441 KAVMSQIDWY
+1441 SQIDWY
-1451 TVFDNVGVIMRGQLE
+1451 SVFDNVGIIMRGQLE
-1466 PLYGQLQ
+1466 PLYKQLQ
-1473 KYVKTEAFRQS
+1473 EYVKSEAFRKS
-1484 GAENQ
+1484 GADNQ
-1489 QAIIEAMG
+1489 QSVISAME
-1497 NMRQQLGTNQ
+1497 NIRNQLGTNDS
-1507 TWQDLSSSLM
+1507 WRDLSSAL
-1517 AYQKAL
+1517 ADYQAAL
-1523 DDLRIATENDT
+1523 EELRVATENDT
-1534 RVTAELSHLTNT
+1534 VVTAEYNRLMANVETANRNVT
-1546 QTEAQRNLE
+1546 QARNNGMSEEQMKPFMDALAAANLELENYSSTVAANNQAMQEAQNRV
-1555 MIRNNPETSPE
+1555 
-1566 QLRAAQEAYEN
+1566 Q
-1577 ATIAVNNYGKTVAN
+1577 
-1591 SSLALQRAQNTVKSS
+1591 SS
-1606 GMMLSQIAKNV
+1606 GTMLSMSAKNV
-1617 IKPVSKIYTF
+1617 IKPVSQIYTF
-1627 LSNSGFSQLA
+1627 LNGAGLTQLA
-1637 DLWGAFDSLKGAID
+1637 ELWGAFDQLKGGID
-1651 GLKGL
+1651 GLK
-1656 SAFEEASKA
+1656 
-1665 ITDLKNAAAKGAE
+1665 
-1678 AFASALKDSPQLIK
+1678 ALKDAA
-1692 DAMKKLG
+1692 DASKELG
-1699 LSFKD
+1699 EAAE
-1704 FSDSASGAADKLSS
+1704 SASDAVAETAVQLPGLIGMMQEKFPEVWNQIAQATQNLGQKAA
-1718 EITGVVSEAGGAV
+1718 EGVTGVKKGMNEAG
-1731 SEASQAVGSMAKGLG
+1731 QAIAKVLPDELLEGLG
-1746 KTGLITG
+1746 KAGLIG
-1753 LIASILK
+1753 QIIAAVLK
-1760 ILDILKDGLG
+1760 ILDILKDGVG
-1770 PLITAILDSILNAI
+1770 TLISSILDSVFNAI
-1784 SGIIGNIRNSKEGLF
+1784 SGIIDNILSGEIFK
-1799 RQIGESLYKGILG
+1799 QIGESLYKGILG
-1812 IFKSIFTLGGWFD
+1812 IFKSIFTMGGLFD
-1825 WWGNGESDKHLEEDI
+1825 WWGNGDSDPHLEEDI

-1867 DMGALYQQQKGDI
+1867 DMGAMYQQQKGDI

-1889 MMSRSG
+1889 MMARSG
-1895 AAYSNGFLGI
+1895 DAYSNGFLGI
-1905 GGHKSSNHKINKGM
+1905 GGHHSSNHKINKGM
-1919 SGDDWSRISA
+1919 NGNDWARISA
-1929 IVGKSVRSAGDFWNL
+1929 IVGRTINSASGFWTL
-1944 TSEQMAKVAQSA
+1944 TSEQMAKVAQNA

-1961 KIKGLADDGHKDA
+1961 KIKGLADDGYKDA

-1985 KELEELENAFLESL
+1985 KELEGLENAFRESL

-2037 INSLMNKTYNQK
+2037 INSLMNSKYNEKLQQ
-2049 IKDWYEAF
+2049 WYEDF
-2057 AEAMNDENLDPNN
+2057 ANAMNDKDGL
-2070 PLKGV
+2070 
-2075 MTPVEQDRLKEQWD
+2075 TAAEQERLKRDWD
-2089 NIVNQ
+2089 NIVGD
-2094 AVQERDNLIKTMG
+2094 AVNDRNNLKKAMG
-2107 WNTSTEQ
+2107 WDGSSEQ

-2137 ALQIAVESIRSSE
+2137 ALQIAVESIRANE

-2163 LLQIAMEYNRFNVHQ
+2163 LLQIAMEYSRFNVHQ

>member
-303 DLMLNDMGQN
+303 DLMFNDMGQN
-313 MEGALVGA
+313 MEGALVGV
-321 IDAASAIVDNIGRI
+321 IDTASTIVENIGRI

-366 ASQCIVD
+366 ASKGIVD

-384 MQNAKMMEGYDDDI
+384 MQNAKLMEGYDDDI

-410 YADAIQQGRLWQQE
+410 YADSIQQGRLWQQE

-447 KDMQTQREQAG
+447 KDMQTQREEAG

-490 ALVDTKQAALDSA
+490 ALVDTKHAALESA
-503 NMQKTAS
+503 NMQKAAS

-602 ANTAATNVNIAA
+602 ANTAATNVNTAA

-645 CKNAWNSLKV
+645 CKNAWNGLKV

-669 TTVIGLFMSFKDEA
+669 TTVIGLFMTFKDEA

-724 VEELIKMAEEYGIH
+724 VEELIKAAEEYGIH

-750 EARAQLNQLILA
+750 AVRAQLNQLIMA

-797 DSSGEAAEV
+797 DSKGEAAEV

-834 AEKEYAANVSYGQ
+834 AEKEYAANVTYTENGQ
-847 HGEKIENAAA
+847 KIENAAA

-983 EAAGQAEEKIGDV
+983 EAAEQAEGKIGDV

-1010 DETSIKAAQA
+1010 DETSVKAAQA

-1124 EQSAILQQFIDRYGS
+1124 EQSALLQQFIDRYGT
-1139 QLNEGSMSDVDKRL
+1139 QLGEGAMSDVDKRL
-1153 YRQLKSD
+1153 YRQLKND
-1160 LMVGDYNR
+1160 LMVGEYNR
-1168 NKSNQSQAMQSIKTA
+1168 NKGNQSQAMQSIKTA
-1183 LESQIKN
+1183 LESQIQN

-1214 SALYKYYQQQLNAL
+1214 SALYKYYEQQLKAL
-1228 DKRDKSKKGGKKGGG
+1228 DKRDKSKKGNKKG

-1257 KMRLEEE
+1257 KMQLEEE

-1359 KENIGFETQSQ
+1359 KDNIGFDTQSQ

-1401 KQKKLAIAEEYAEK
+1401 QQKKLAIAEEYAEK

-1428 QRQQKAEEEQFES
+1428 QRQQRAEEEQFES
-1441 KAVMSQIDWY
+1441 NAVMNQIDWY

-1466 PLYGQLQ
+1466 PLYEQLQ
-1473 KYVKTEAFRQS
+1473 KYVKTESFRQS

-1489 QAIIEAMG
+1489 QTVIEAMES
-1497 NMRQQLGTNQ
+1497 MRQQLGSNQ
-1507 TWQDLSSSLM
+1507 SWQDLSSSLM

-1523 DDLRIATENDT
+1523 DELRIATENDT
-1534 RVTAELSHLTNT
+1534 RVTAELSRLT
-1546 QTEAQRNLE
+1546 QVQSEAQRNLE
-1555 MIRNNPETSPE
+1555 RVRNNPETSPE
-1566 QLRAAQEAYEN
+1566 QLRVAQEAYEN
-1577 ATIAVNNYGKTVAN
+1577 ATIAVNNYGATVAN
-1591 SSLALQRAQNTVKSS
+1591 SNLALQQAQNTVKSS
-1606 GMMLSQIAKNV
+1606 GMMLSQTAKNV

-1665 ITDLKNAAAKGAE
+1665 ITDLKDAAAEGAE
-1678 AFASALKDSPQLIK
+1678 AFASALEDSPQLIK
-1692 DAMKKLG
+1692 DAMTKLG
-1699 LSFKD
+1699 LSFED

-1718 EITGVVSEAGGAV
+1718 EITGVVSEAGDAV

-1746 KTGLITG
+1746 KAGLIAG

-1784 SGIIGNIRNSKEGLF
+1784 SGIIGNILNFKEGLF

-1825 WWGNGESDKHLEEDI
+1825 WWGNGESDKNLEKDI

-1854 DNLADEMRDAATA
+1854 DNLATEMREAATA
-1867 DMGALYQQQKGDI
+1867 DMGDLYRQQKADI
-1880 EKAMKNTQE
+1880 EQSMKNTQE
-1889 MMSRSG
+1889 MMQRSG

-1905 GGHKSSNHKINKGM
+1905 GGHKSSNNKINKGM
-1919 SGDDWSRISA
+1919 SGSDWSRISS
-1929 IVGKSVRSAGDFWNL
+1929 IVGKSVQSAGDFWKL
-1944 TSEQMAKVAQSA
+1944 TSEQMAKIAQSA

-1961 KIKGLADDGHKDA
+1961 KIKGLADDGYKDA

-1985 KELEELENAFLESL
+1985 KELEELETAFRESL

-2007 KDEFKSML
+2007 KDDFKSLL

-2022 EDFANNFEKMMQQAV
+2022 KDFASNWEKMMQQAV
-2037 INSLMNKTYNQK
+2037 INSLMNSKYNDLLK
-2049 IKDWYEAF
+2049 KWYEGF
-2057 AEAMNDENLDPNN
+2057 ADAMNDDNGLTEEEQAK
-2070 PLKGV
+2070 LK
-2075 MTPVEQDRLKEQWD
+2075 KEWD
-2089 NIVNQ
+2089 SIVNS
-2094 AVQERDNLIKTMG
+2094 AITDRDSLKKAMG
-2107 WNTSTEQ
+2107 WDAGSAYSQEASKAGVTTITE
-2114 QSSSRTLEGMS
+2114 
-2125 QDTGNAIEGRLT
+2125 DTGLAIIGRMT
-2137 ALQIAVESIRSSE
+2137 AMQEAVESIKATDNISAM
-2150 GQHTLSLADMTDE
+2150 TLADMTDE
-2163 LLQIAMEYNRFNVHQ
+2163 LIQIAMEYSRFNVHQ

-2214 EIKKNTKNI
+2214 EIKKNTKNL

>member
-10 NSTAMPYLAFDVDAD
+10 NSTAMPYLAFNVDAD

-89 NLSGIFTEVNRIQDL
+89 NLSGIFTEVNHIQDL

-303 DLMLNDMGQN
+303 DLMFNDMGQN
-313 MEGALVGA
+313 MEGALVGV
-321 IDAASAIVDNIGRI
+321 IDTASTIVENIGRI

-366 ASQCIVD
+366 ASKGIVD

-384 MQNAKMMEGYDDDI
+384 MQNAKLMEGYDDDI

-410 YADAIQQGRLWQQE
+410 YADSIQQGRLWQQE

-447 KDMQTQREQAG
+447 KDMQTQREEAG

-490 ALVDTKQAALDSA
+490 ALVDTKHAALESA
-503 NMQKTAS
+503 NMQKAAS

-602 ANTAATNVNIAA
+602 ANTAATNVNTAA

-645 CKNAWNSLKV
+645 CKNAWNGLKV

-669 TTVIGLFMSFKDEA
+669 TTVIGLFMTFKDEA

-724 VEELIKMAEEYGIH
+724 VEELIKAAEEYGIH

-750 EARAQLNQLILA
+750 AVRAQLNQLIMA

-797 DSSGEAAEV
+797 DSKGEAAEV

-834 AEKEYAANVSYGQ
+834 AEKEYAANVTYTENGQ
-847 HGEKIENAAA
+847 KIENAAA
-857 VKARQEIARLQTE
+857 VEARQEIARLQTE

-903 SELINKTN
+903 SEFINKTN

-983 EAAGQAEEKIGDV
+983 EAAE
-996 DESSATPTTDNTAL
+996 
-1010 DETSIKAAQA
+1010 QA

-1055 RDVGGQVLNTT
+1055 RDVDGQVLNTT

-1090 KMAKA
+1090 RMAKA

-1124 EQSAILQQFIDRYGS
+1124 EQSAILQQFIDRYGT

-1214 SALYKYYQQQLNAL
+1214 SALYEYYQQQLNAL
-1228 DKRDKSKKGGKKGGG
+1228 DKRDKSKK

-1347 LKKMREDWLTQA
+1347 LKRMREDWLTQA

-1401 KQKKLAIAEEYAEK
+1401 QQKKLAIAEEYAEK

-1441 KAVMSQIDWY
+1441 KAVMNQIDWY

-1466 PLYGQLQ
+1466 PLYEQLQ

-1489 QAIIEAMG
+1489 QAIIEAME

-1534 RVTAELSHLTNT
+1534 RVTAELSRLTNT

-1577 ATIAVNNYGKTVAN
+1577 ATIAVNNYGTTVAN
-1591 SSLALQRAQNTVKSS
+1591 SSLALQQAQNTVKSS
-1606 GMMLSQIAKNV
+1606 GMMLSQTAKNV

-1665 ITDLKNAAAKGAE
+1665 ITDLKDAAAEGAE
-1678 AFASALKDSPQLIK
+1678 AFASALEDSPQLIK
-1692 DAMKKLG
+1692 DAMTKLG
-1699 LSFKD
+1699 LSFED

-1718 EITGVVSEAGGAV
+1718 EITGVVSEAGDAV

-1746 KTGLITG
+1746 KAGLIAG

-1784 SGIIGNIRNSKEGLF
+1784 SGIIGNILNFKEGLF

-1985 KELEELENAFLESL
+1985 KELEELENAFRESL
-1999 TDVSFDSV
+1999 TDASFDSV

-2037 INSLMNKTYNQK
+2037 INSLMNSKYNERLKQ
-2049 IKDWYEAF
+2049 WYEDF
-2057 AEAMNDENLDPNN
+2057 AAAMDDQDGL
-2070 PLKGV
+2070 
-2075 MTPVEQDRLKEQWD
+2075 TAAEQERLKRDWD
-2089 NIVNQ
+2089 NIVGD
-2094 AVQERDNLIKTMG
+2094 AVNDRNNLKKAMG
-2107 WNTSTEQ
+2107 WDGSSEQ

-2137 ALQIAVESIRSSE
+2137 ALQIAVESIRANE
-2150 GQHTLSLADMTDE
+2150 NQHTLSLADMTDE
-2163 LLQIAMEYNRFNVHQ
+2163 LLQIAMEYSRFNVHQ